1 MTNKKL
7 KLAAMSVALTACVA
21 AQPMAAHAVE
31 GPDPAEDNAA
41 PQAEPV
47 AESSTPAPVA
57 EEGEKQEKVGEQEE
71 FFPPPVNE
79 EAKSEE
85 QAPAFGPGTKT
96 DDIIIDYKP
105 AEKPEEPGESG
116 KDGET
121 DGSEGSGET
130 DETENPD
137 GTYVKGDVID
147 NSKKDEATG
156 KDGKIGEATKEE
168 TPDSSSSTTVVDPDA
183 EVKKG
188 DPVVGKDEDGNT
200 TITTPT
206 ETTGT
211 ETTTTTGTG
220 KADSSTTITDTKK
233 GEEINLDD
241 ELGKDVRP
249 DWKTDKDAKLGD
261 YTVDKVEPAKD
272 GNSKTLTLKKTS
284 PTEEKEMAA
293 EDIAKLLDVPEGGV
307 EKKEELDEEG
317 NPKTTYTLKKEEIST
332 DENGNTVTRVTYY
345 KITGNTVETTTETT
359 LVLKVEK
366 GTVDVNN
373 EDLTT
378 EIELPSIT
386 AKNTDETKTDVIEI
400 SSEKL
405 GEMLQDEYYNNV
417 TGEYVYTENVD
428 GKEYTYKVKKMEDSK
443 PLTNAQLA
451 ERLGEGFTGDDNGV
465 YYKGEKLT
473 FDQMEAVRKTL
484 SYTVEVTEVTKTP
497 GQVEGGQES
506 IESAKET
513 AKLEA
518 IKAALT
524 DAARNAGINVETD
537 DFKNQLNTIDPTGK
551 GQLNLSYTD
560 ADGNV
565 HTVTLRYNGATVS
578 APQPGTPD
586 SSKDTETRKDVTDN
600 VITGTAYVT
609 GSNTWTESGSLN
621 GTYVKP
627 GSGELPSL
635 DGWTIASKDP
645 EKGTTTYKKEDTVT
659 SPDGTSTKITRTCT
673 ITESSASLSDT
684 EKEEIAWAEL
694 LNQHPEYKNKDELKA
709 AGYNI
714 NISSMDFS
722 GIKCVEW
729 TIDELSESTKTDA
742 KDLNDKL
749 VIPGGKNW
757 SIDEKA
763 RTITVDGKTYDKVT
777 KTNDGYTCTVE
788 DKNGVKTTYT
798 FTKQAGAPLTPEEIQ
813 TALAGQ
819 YSVSADSI
827 RLNADGKTATF
838 TKGNETITVD
848 YSTLSETLTVRK
860 DVHTSSS
867 VTDIIKDNK
876 DLEKAYDELWKQ
888 IQEIQSKLLPGE
900 ELWIGN
906 LEVTDKTEKTDIIKY
921 FTTAISPEN
930 MSKDELIKA
939 LQEQER
945 IAKNSTYVANKGS
958 DYEETKKNYYSG
970 EKTDEFKSFSKAPDG
985 SKIEVYWKLT
995 WWGGYYYYTDAN
1007 GQEVRVHSN
1016 TVHYEEQRDDIGH
1029 LDLASGSKLD
1039 LLPDKDDKV
1048 DQTDCVLVSKN
1059 LKLEW
1064 NYDAGNL
1071 VNGKGN
1077 QLVGLDSKISWDDE
1091 GGEGNGHYEYDRGT
1105 PNNCPDKSA
1114 YYKLTGT
1121 VAYDPIKENGS
1132 IKLYQGQRGDYWT
1145 PGISAEDQAINAYLK
1160 ATGSSK
1166 TAASLTKKERDA
1178 IVGTY
1183 VVQIGTTGTN
1193 STGESGYQVYLKSS
1207 ELTAYGYMTRDANT
1221 CINSTYKRQDG
1232 TWGYVGGYDLMIS
1245 KLTQVSEGKVVG
1257 QTESTIKTITAPLS
1271 IRSSQD
1277 FANRLLELNKQT
1289 TTHKTSESATAYG
1302 ENTSGG
1308 FDGAYTQNKSETV
1321 TGSGTGKGHYT
1332 TFTEVLK
1339 KLFTGSGSKEHDEG
1353 KVSYTYRT
1361 TDKVD
1366 TTPVSKETVTTTD
1379 AHVDYNYTSIE
1390 TRTVTVNGEETVIV
1404 PPVTPPVD
1412 PDTPDGPV
1420 EDETPDEVMTPE
1432 TPELPAVQDA
1442 APDEVVLPAEPEL
1455 PAVQDATALPQ
1466 TGVNWMAALGMA
1478 FSGMLLTIAGAFASL
1493 KYKEKH

>member
-31 GPDPAEDNAA
+31 GPDSVEDNAA
-41 PQAEPV
+41 PQAEP
-47 AESSTPAPVA
+47 APVEGKTA
-57 EEGEKQEKVGEQEE
+57 EGEVEGEEEKQEE
-71 FFPPPVNE
+71 FVPPVND
-79 EAKSEE
+79 EAKKDD

-105 AEKPEEPGESG
+105 AEKPDE
-116 KDGET
+116 
-121 DGSEGSGET
+121 SGET

-156 KDGKIGEATKEE
+156 EDGKIGKATKEE

-211 ETTTTTGTG
+211 QTTTTTGTG
-220 KADSSTTITDTKK
+220 EAKSETTITDTKK

-249 DWKTDKDAKLGD
+249 DWKTDKDAKLGG

-284 PTEEKEMAA
+284 EPETKEMSA
-293 EDIAKLLDVPEGGV
+293 EDVAKLLDVPEDGV
-307 EKKEELDEEG
+307 EKKTDDEG
-317 NPKTTYTLKKEEIST
+317 KTTYILKKEETST

-428 GKEYTYKVKKMEDSK
+428 GKEYTYKVKKTEDSK
-443 PLTNAQLA
+443 PLTPAQLA
-451 ERLGEGFTGDDNGV
+451 ERLGEGFTADDNGV
-465 YYKGEKLT
+465 YYKGEKLN
-473 FDQMEAVRKTL
+473 FDQMKAVRKTL

-513 AKLEA
+513 AKLNA

-565 HTVTLRYNGATVS
+565 HTVTLRYDGATVS

-586 SSKDTETRKDVTDN
+586 SSKGTETRKDVTDN
-600 VITGTAYVT
+600 VITGTAYVN

-659 SPDGTSTKITRTCT
+659 SPDGTITKITRTCT

-684 EKEEIAWAEL
+684 EKEEIAWNEL
-694 LNQHPEYKNKDELKA
+694 QNKTGKDKA
-709 AGYNI
+709 TLIQEGYSI
-714 NISSMDFS
+714 DIGSMDFS
-722 GIKCVEW
+722 GIKRVEW

-813 TALAGQ
+813 TALAVQ

-876 DLEKAYDELWKQ
+876 DLEKAYDDLWKQ

-985 SKIEVYWKLT
+985 SKIEVYWKST

-1077 QLVGLDSKISWDDE
+1077 QPVGLDSKISWDDE
-1091 GGEGNGHYEYDRGT
+1091 GGKGDGHYEYDRGN

-1121 VAYDPIKENGS
+1121 VAYDPIKENGN
-1132 IKLYQGQRGDYWT
+1132 IKLYQGGFDDYWYWV
-1145 PGISAEDQAINAYLK
+1145 SAEDQAINAYLK
-1160 ATGSSK
+1160 ATGSNK

-1183 VVQIGTTGTN
+1183 VVKIGTTGTN
-1193 STGESGYQVYLKSS
+1193 STGESGYQVYLKTS

-1289 TTHKTSESATAYG
+1289 TTHKTSERATAYG

-1339 KLFTGSGSKEHDEG
+1339 KLFSGKGETSYDTGSI
-1353 KVSYTYRT
+1353 SYSYRT
-1361 TDKVD
+1361 TEKVG
-1366 TTPVSKETVTTTD
+1366 TTALSKETVTTTD

-1390 TRTVTVNGEETVIV
+1390 TRTVTVDGEETVIV

-1420 EDETPDEVMTPE
+1420 EDETPDEVVTPE
-1432 TPELPAVQDA
+1432 TPELPPVQDA
-1442 APDEVVLPAEPEL
+1442 TPDDAAPETPVLPSDAVL
-1455 PAVQDATALPQ
+1455 PAVQDALPQ

-1478 FSGMLLTIAGAFASL
+1478 FSGMLLMVVGAFTSL

>member
-31 GPDPAEDNAA
+31 GPDSVEDNAA

-47 AESSTPAPVA
+47 AESPTPAPVA
-57 EEGEKQEKVGEQEE
+57 EEGEKQEEAGEQEE
-71 FFPPPVNE
+71 FVPPVND
-79 EAKSEE
+79 EAKKDD

-96 DDIIIDYKP
+96 DDITIDYKP
-105 AEKPEEPGESG
+105 AEKPEEP
-116 KDGET
+116 
-121 DGSEGSGET
+121 GET

-249 DWKTDKDAKLGD
+249 DWKTDKDAKLGG

-284 PTEEKEMAA
+284 EPETKKMSA
-293 EDIAKLLDVPEGGV
+293 EDVAKLLDVPEGGV
-307 EKKEELDEEG
+307 EKKTDDEG
-317 NPKTTYTLKKEEIST
+317 NTTYTLKKEETST
-332 DENGNTVTRVTYY
+332 DENGNTVTRTTYY
-345 KITGNTVETTTETT
+345 EITGNSVKTRTETT

-366 GTVDVNN
+366 GTVDVDDK
-373 EDLTT
+373 DLTT
-378 EIELPSIT
+378 EIKLPSIT
-386 AKNTDETKTDVIEI
+386 AKNTNETKTDVIEI

-405 GEMLQDEYYNNV
+405 GEMLKDEYYNND
-417 TGEYVYTENVD
+417 TGEYVYTETDAN
-428 GKEYTYKVKKMEDSK
+428 GKEYTYKVKKTEDTK
-443 PLTNAQLA
+443 QLTNEQLA
-451 ERLGEGFTGDDNGV
+451 NRLGEGFTADANGV
-465 YYKGEKLT
+465 YYNGEKLT
-473 FDQMEAVRKTL
+473 FDQMDAVRKTL

-506 IESAKET
+506 IESAAET
-513 AKLEA
+513 AKLAA

-524 DAARNAGINVETD
+524 DAAQNAGINVETD
-537 DFKNQLNTIDPTGK
+537 DFKNQLNTINPTGK

-565 HTVTLRYNGATVS
+565 HTVTLRYDGATVS
-578 APQPGTPD
+578 APQPGSSDP
-586 SSKDTETRKDVTDN
+586 SKDTETRKDVTDN
-600 VITGTAYVT
+600 VITGTAYVN

-627 GSGELPSL
+627 DSGELPSL
-635 DGWTIASKDP
+635 DGWTVDTNDP
-645 EKGTTTYKKEDTVT
+645 EKGTTIYKKEDTVT
-659 SPDGTSTKITRTCT
+659 SPDGTITKITRTCT

-722 GIKCVEW
+722 GIKRVKW

-763 RTITVDGKTYDKVT
+763 GTITVDGKTYDKVT

-867 VTDIIKDNK
+867 VTDIIKDDK

-888 IQEIQSKLLPGE
+888 IQEIQSKLQPGE

-945 IAKNSTYVANKGS
+945 IAKNSTYVANAGS
-958 DYEETKKNYYSG
+958 KYEETKKNYYSG
-970 EKTDEFKSFSKAPDG
+970 ETESKYYYQPWGG
-985 SKIEVYWKLT
+985 SKIEVTPAGQPGW
-995 WWGGYYYYTDAN
+995 YYYTNDKGEKEYVPWWDVERQDTRN
-1007 GQEVRVHSN
+1007 
-1016 TVHYEEQRDDIGH
+1016 DIGH

-1039 LLPDKDDKV
+1039 LLPDKDGKV
-1048 DQTDCVLVSKN
+1048 DQTDCVLVSKD

-1077 QLVGLDSKISWDDE
+1077 QTVGLDSKISWDDE
-1091 GGEGNGHYEYDRGT
+1091 GGKGNGHYEYDRGT

-1121 VAYDPIKENGS
+1121 VAYDPIKDKDGS

-1160 ATGSSK
+1160 ATGSNK

-1183 VVQIGTTGTN
+1183 VVKIGTTGTN
-1193 STGESGYQVYLKSS
+1193 STGESGYQVYLKTS

-1277 FANRLLELNKQT
+1277 FANRLLELNQQT
-1289 TTHKTSESATAYG
+1289 TTHKTSERATAYG

-1308 FDGAYTQNKSETV
+1308 FDGAYTQDKSETV

-1339 KLFTGSGSKEHDEG
+1339 KLFSGKGETSYDTGS
-1353 KVSYTYRT
+1353 VSYSYRT
-1361 TDKVD
+1361 TDKVN

-1420 EDETPDEVMTPE
+1420 EDETPDEVVTPE
-1432 TPELPAVQDA
+1432 TPELPLVQDA
-1442 APDEVVLPAEPEL
+1442 TPDEVVLPAEPEL

>member
-1 MTNKKL
+1 M
-7 KLAAMSVALTACVA
+7 
-21 AQPMAAHAVE
+21 
-31 GPDPAEDNAA
+31 
-41 PQAEPV
+41 
-47 AESSTPAPVA
+47 
-57 EEGEKQEKVGEQEE
+57 
-71 FFPPPVNE
+71 NE

-96 DDIIIDYKP
+96 DDITIDYKP
-105 AEKPEEPGESG
+105 AEKPEQPGESG

-156 KDGKIGEATKEE
+156 EDGKIGEATKEE

-233 GEEINLDD
+233 GEEIDLDD

-249 DWKTDKDAKLGD
+249 DWKTDKDAKLGG

-284 PTEEKEMAA
+284 EPETKEMSA
-293 EDIAKLLDVPEGGV
+293 EDVAKLLDVPEDGV
-307 EKKEELDEEG
+307 EKKTDDEG
-317 NPKTTYTLKKEEIST
+317 KTTYILKKEETST

-359 LVLKVEK
+359 LKLKVEK
-366 GTVDVNN
+366 GTVDVD
-373 EDLTT
+373 EKDLTT

-405 GEMLQDEYYNNV
+405 GEMLKDEYYNND
-417 TGEYVYTENVD
+417 TGEYVYTETDAN
-428 GKEYTYKVKKMEDSK
+428 GKEYTYKVKKTEDTK
-443 PLTNAQLA
+443 PLTNKQLA
-451 ERLGEGFTGDDNGV
+451 DRLGEGFTGDDNGV
-465 YYKGEKLT
+465 YYKGEKLNL
-473 FDQMEAVRKTL
+473 DQMEAVRKTL

-506 IESAKET
+506 IKSAEET

-524 DAARNAGINVETD
+524 DAAKKTGINVDSE

-565 HTVTLRYNGATVS
+565 HTVTLRYDGATVS
-578 APQPGTPD
+578 APQPGSSDP
-586 SSKDTETRKDVTDN
+586 SKDTETRKDVTDN

-627 GSGELPSL
+627 GSGELPSF

-645 EKGTTTYKKEDTVT
+645 EKGTTTYKKEETVT

-722 GIKCVEW
+722 GIKRVEW
-729 TIDELSESTKTDA
+729 TIDTLSESTKTDT

-757 SIDEKA
+757 SIDENA
-763 RTITVDGKTYDKVT
+763 GTITVDGNIYRNVT
-777 KTNDGYTCTVE
+777 KTDDGYTCTVE

-900 ELWIGN
+900 ELWIG
-906 LEVTDKTEKTDIIKY
+906 KTKIDSTTKKEDIIKY
-921 FTTAISPEN
+921 FTKAISPEN

-985 SKIEVYWKLT
+985 SKIEVYWKST
-995 WWGGYYYYTDAN
+995 WLWYGYYYYTDAN
-1007 GQEVRVHSN
+1007 GQEVRVDNN
-1016 TVHYEEQRDDIGH
+1016 TVHSEEQRDDIGH

-1039 LLPDKDDKV
+1039 LLPDEDGKV

-1077 QLVGLDSKISWDDE
+1077 QPVGLDSKISWDDE
-1091 GGEGNGHYEYDRGT
+1091 GGKGDGHYEYDRGNS
-1105 PNNCPDKSA
+1105 NNCPDKSA

-1145 PGISAEDQAINAYLK
+1145 PGISAEDEAINAYLK
-1160 ATGSSK
+1160 ATGSNK

-1245 KLTQVSEGKVVG
+1245 ELTQVSEGKVVG

-1277 FANRLLELNKQT
+1277 FAKRLLELNKQT
-1289 TTHKTSESATAYG
+1289 TTTHKTGEGATAYG
-1302 ENTSGG
+1302 ENTSGD
-1308 FDGAYTQNKSETV
+1308 FDGTYTQKKSETV
-1321 TGSGTGKGHYT
+1321 EGSGTGKGHYT

-1339 KLFTGSGSKEHDEG
+1339 KIFSGSGSKEHDEG
-1353 KVSYTYRT
+1353 SVSYTHRT
-1361 TDKVD
+1361 TDKVN

-1379 AHVDYNYTSIE
+1379 AHVGYNYTSIE

-1404 PPVTPPVD
+1404 PPVTPPE
-1412 PDTPDGPV
+1412 TPV
-1420 EDETPDEVMTPE
+1420 EDETPDEVVTPE
-1432 TPELPAVQDA
+1432 TPKLPPVQDATPDAPVLPSDAVLPAVQD
-1442 APDEVVLPAEPEL
+1442 
-1455 PAVQDATALPQ
+1455 ALPQ

>member
-1 MTNKKL
+1 M
-7 KLAAMSVALTACVA
+7 
-21 AQPMAAHAVE
+21 
-31 GPDPAEDNAA
+31 
-41 PQAEPV
+41 
-47 AESSTPAPVA
+47 
-57 EEGEKQEKVGEQEE
+57 
-71 FFPPPVNE
+71 NE

-96 DDIIIDYKP
+96 DDITIDYKP
-105 AEKPEEPGESG
+105 AEKPEQPGKSG
-116 KDGET
+116 EDGEA

-156 KDGKIGEATKEE
+156 KDGKIGTATKEE

-233 GEEINLDD
+233 GEEIDLDD

-249 DWKTDKDAKLGD
+249 DWKTDKDAKLGG

-284 PTEEKEMAA
+284 EPETKEMSA
-293 EDIAKLLDVPEGGV
+293 EDVAKLLDVPEDGV
-307 EKKEELDEEG
+307 EKKTDDEG
-317 NPKTTYTLKKEEIST
+317 NTTYILKKEETST

-359 LVLKVEK
+359 LKLKVEK
-366 GTVDVNN
+366 GTVDVD
-373 EDLTT
+373 EKDLTT

-405 GEMLQDEYYNNV
+405 GEMLKDEYYNND
-417 TGEYVYTENVD
+417 TGEYVYTETDAN
-428 GKEYTYKVKKMEDSK
+428 GKEYTYKVKKTEDTK
-443 PLTNAQLA
+443 PLTNKQLA
-451 ERLGEGFTGDDNGV
+451 DRLGEGFTGDDNGV
-465 YYKGEKLT
+465 YYKGEKLNL
-473 FDQMEAVRKTL
+473 DQMEAVRKTL

-506 IESAKET
+506 IKSAEET

-524 DAARNAGINVETD
+524 DAAKKTGINVDSE

-565 HTVTLRYNGATVS
+565 HTVTLRYDGATVS
-578 APQPGTPD
+578 APQPGSSDP
-586 SSKDTETRKDVTDN
+586 SKDTETRKDVTDN
-600 VITGTAYVT
+600 VITGTAYVN

-635 DGWTIASKDP
+635 EGWTFDGIDT
-645 EKGTTTYKKEDTVT
+645 EKGTTTYKKEETVT

-684 EKEEIAWAEL
+684 EKEEIAWKEL
-694 LNQHPEYKNKDELKA
+694 QNKTGKDKA
-709 AGYNI
+709 TLLQEGYSI
-714 NISSMDFS
+714 DIGSMDFS
-722 GIKCVEW
+722 GIKRVEW
-729 TIDELSESTKTDA
+729 TIGTLSESTKTDT

-757 SIDEKA
+757 SIDENA
-763 RTITVDGKTYDKVT
+763 GTITVDGNIYRNVT
-777 KTNDGYTCTVE
+777 KTDDGYTCTVE

-798 FTKQAGAPLTPEEIQ
+798 FTKKAGAPLTPEEIQ

-838 TKGNETITVD
+838 TKGDETITVD

-867 VTDIIKDNK
+867 VTGIIKDDK

-888 IQEIQSKLLPGE
+888 IQEIQSKLQPGE
-900 ELWIGN
+900 ELRIG
-906 LEVTDKTEKTDIIKY
+906 ETKIDSTTQKEDIIKY
-921 FTTAISPEN
+921 FTKAISPEN

-945 IAKNSTYVANKGS
+945 IAKSSTYVANKGS

-970 EKTDEFKSFSKAPDG
+970 EKTDEFKYFSKAPDG
-985 SKIEVYWKLT
+985 SKIEVYWKST
-995 WWGGYYYYTDAN
+995 WWGGYYYYTDAT

-1039 LLPDKDDKV
+1039 LLPDKDGKV
-1048 DQTDCVLVSKN
+1048 DQTDCVLVSKD

-1077 QLVGLDSKISWDDE
+1077 QTVGLDSKISWDDE
-1091 GGEGNGHYEYDRGT
+1091 GGEGDGHYEYDRGNR
-1105 PNNCPDKSA
+1105 NNNPDKSA

-1132 IKLYQGQRGDYWT
+1132 IKLYQGGYDGWHWV
-1145 PGISAEDQAINAYLK
+1145 SAEDQAINAYLK
-1160 ATGSSK
+1160 ETGSNK

-1183 VVQIGTTGTN
+1183 VVKIGTTGTN

-1207 ELTAYGYMTRDANT
+1207 ELTAYGYMSRDANT

-1245 KLTQVSEGKVVG
+1245 ELTQVREGKVVG

-1289 TTHKTSESATAYG
+1289 TTTHKTGEGATAYG
-1302 ENTSGG
+1302 ENTSGD
-1308 FDGAYTQNKSETV
+1308 FDGTYTQKKSETV
-1321 TGSGTGKGHYT
+1321 EGSGTGKGHYT

-1353 KVSYTYRT
+1353 KVSYTHRT
-1361 TDKVD
+1361 TDKVN

-1390 TRTVTVNGEETVIV
+1390 TRKVTVNGEETVIV

-1420 EDETPDEVMTPE
+1420 EDETPDEVVTPE
-1432 TPELPAVQDA
+1432 TPELPPVQDA
-1442 APDEVVLPAEPEL
+1442 TPDAPVLPSDAVL
-1455 PAVQDATALPQ
+1455 PAVQDALPQ

>member
-57 EEGEKQEKVGEQEE
+57 EEGEKQEEAGEQEE
-71 FFPPPVNE
+71 FVPPVND
-79 EAKSEE
+79 EAKKDD

-105 AEKPEEPGESG
+105 AEKPEEPGKSG
-116 KDGET
+116 EDGEV

-188 DPVVGKDEDGNT
+188 ESVVGKDEDGNT

-211 ETTTTTGTG
+211 QTTTTTGIG

-249 DWKTDKDAKLGD
+249 DWSTDEKAKLGD
-261 YTVDKVEPAKD
+261 YTVKEVEPSED
-272 GNSKTLTLKKTS
+272 GNSKTLTLTKTDDS
-284 PTEEKEMAA
+284 APEKEMSA
-293 EDIAKLLDVPEGGV
+293 EDIAKLLDVPEDGV
-307 EKKEELDEEG
+307 EKKTDDEG
-317 NPKTTYTLKKEEIST
+317 NTTYILKKEETST
-332 DENGNTVTRVTYY
+332 DENGNTVTRTTYY
-345 KITGNTVETTTETT
+345 EITGNSVKTRTETT

-428 GKEYTYKVKKMEDSK
+428 GKEYTYKVKKTEDSK

-451 ERLGEGFTGDDNGV
+451 DRLGEGFTGDDNGV

-473 FDQMEAVRKTL
+473 FDQKEAVRKTL

-506 IESAKET
+506 IKSAEET

-524 DAARNAGINVETD
+524 DAAKKTGIDVDSEN
-537 DFKNQLNTIDPTGK
+537 FKNQLNTIDPTGK

-565 HTVTLRYNGATVS
+565 HTVTLRYDGATVS

-586 SSKDTETRKDVTDN
+586 SSKGTETRKDVTDN
-600 VITGTAYVT
+600 VITGTAYVN

-627 GSGELPSL
+627 DSGELPSL
-635 DGWTIASKDP
+635 DGWTVDSKDP
-645 EKGTTTYKKEDTVT
+645 EKGTTIYKKEDTVT
-659 SPDGTSTKITRTCT
+659 LSDGTITKITRTCT
-673 ITESSASLSDT
+673 ITESSAPLTDT
-684 EKEEIAWAEL
+684 EKEEIAWNEL
-694 LNQHPEYKNKDELKA
+694 QNKTGKDKA
-709 AGYNI
+709 TLIQEGYSI
-714 NISSMDFS
+714 DIGSMDFS
-722 GIKCVEW
+722 GIKRVEW

-763 RTITVDGKTYDKVT
+763 RTITVDGKIYDKVT

-945 IAKNSTYVANKGS
+945 IAKSSTYVANKGS

-985 SKIEVYWKLT
+985 SKIEVYWKST

-1039 LLPDKDDKV
+1039 LLPDKDGNV

-1077 QLVGLDSKISWDDE
+1077 QPVGLDSKISWDDE
-1091 GGEGNGHYEYDRGT
+1091 GGEGDGHYEYDRGN

-1121 VAYDPIKENGS
+1121 VAYDPIKENGN
-1132 IKLYQGQRGDYWT
+1132 IKLYQGGFDDYWYWV
-1145 PGISAEDQAINAYLK
+1145 SAEDQAINAYLE

-1166 TAASLTKKERDA
+1166 TAANLSKKERDA

-1183 VVQIGTTGTN
+1183 VVKIGTTGTN
-1193 STGESGYQVYLKSS
+1193 STGESGYQVYLKTS

-1289 TTHKTSESATAYG
+1289 TTHKTSERATAYG

-1339 KLFTGSGSKEHDEG
+1339 KLFSGKGETSYDTGSI
-1353 KVSYTYRT
+1353 SYSYRT
-1361 TDKVD
+1361 TEKVG
-1366 TTPVSKETVTTTD
+1366 TTALSKETVTTTD

-1390 TRTVTVNGEETVIV
+1390 TRTVTVDGEETVIV
-1404 PPVTPPVD
+1404 PPVTPPE
-1412 PDTPDGPV
+1412 TPV
-1420 EDETPDEVMTPE
+1420 EDETPDEVVTPE
-1432 TPELPAVQDA
+1432 TPELPPVQDA
-1442 APDEVVLPAEPEL
+1442 TLDDAAPETPVLPSDAVL

>member
-31 GPDPAEDNAA
+31 GPDSVEDNAA
-41 PQAEPV
+41 PQAEP
-47 AESSTPAPVA
+47 APVEGKTA
-57 EEGEKQEKVGEQEE
+57 EGEVEGEEEKQEE
-71 FFPPPVNE
+71 FVPPEND
-79 EAKSEE
+79 EAKKDD

-105 AEKPEEPGESG
+105 AEKPEEP
-116 KDGET
+116 
-121 DGSEGSGET
+121 GET

-211 ETTTTTGTG
+211 QTTTTTGTG
-220 KADSSTTITDTKK
+220 EAKSETTITDTKK

-249 DWKTDKDAKLGD
+249 DWKTDKDAKLGG

-284 PTEEKEMAA
+284 EPETKEMSA
-293 EDIAKLLDVPEGGV
+293 EDVAKLLDVPEDGV
-307 EKKEELDEEG
+307 EKKTDDEG
-317 NPKTTYTLKKEEIST
+317 KTTYILKKEETST

-428 GKEYTYKVKKMEDSK
+428 GKEYTYKVKKTEDSK

-465 YYKGEKLT
+465 YYKGEKLN

-497 GQVEGGQES
+497 GQVEGGPES
-506 IESAKET
+506 IKSAEET

-600 VITGTAYVT
+600 VITGTAYVN

-627 GSGELPSL
+627 DSGELPSL
-635 DGWTIASKDP
+635 DGWTVDTNDP
-645 EKGTTTYKKEDTVT
+645 EKGTTIYKKEDTVT
-659 SPDGTSTKITRTCT
+659 SPDGTITKITRTCT

-694 LNQHPEYKNKDELKA
+694 LKQHPEYKNKDELKA

-722 GIKCVEW
+722 GIKRVEW

-819 YSVSADSI
+819 YSVPADSI

-888 IQEIQSKLLPGE
+888 IQEIQSKLQPGE

-945 IAKNSTYVANKGS
+945 IAKSSTYVANKGS

-985 SKIEVYWKLT
+985 SKIEVYWKWT
-995 WWGGYYYYTDAN
+995 RWGGYYYYTDAN

-1039 LLPDKDDKV
+1039 LLPDKDGNV

-1077 QLVGLDSKISWDDE
+1077 QPVGLDSKISWDDE
-1091 GGEGNGHYEYDRGT
+1091 GGEGDGHYEYDRGN

-1132 IKLYQGQRGDYWT
+1132 IKLYQGGYDDWHWV
-1145 PGISAEDQAINAYLK
+1145 SAEDQAINAYLK

-1183 VVQIGTTGTN
+1183 VVKIGTTDTN
-1193 STGESGYQVYLKSS
+1193 STGESGYQVYLKTS

-1289 TTHKTSESATAYG
+1289 TTHKTSESATASG

-1308 FDGAYTQNKSETV
+1308 FNGAYTQDKSETV

-1361 TDKVD
+1361 TDKVN

-1390 TRTVTVNGEETVIV
+1390 TRTVTVDGEETVIV
-1404 PPVTPPVD
+1404 PPVTPPE
-1412 PDTPDGPV
+1412 TPV
-1420 EDETPDEVMTPE
+1420 EDETPDEVVTPE
-1432 TPELPAVQDA
+1432 TPELPPVQDA
-1442 APDEVVLPAEPEL
+1442 TPDDAAPETPVLPSDAVL
-1455 PAVQDATALPQ
+1455 PAVQDALPQ

-1478 FSGMLLTIAGAFASL
+1478 FSGMLLMVVGAFTSL

>member
-31 GPDPAEDNAA
+31 GPDSVEDNAA

-71 FFPPPVNE
+71 FTPPVNE
-79 EAKSEE
+79 EAKKDD

-105 AEKPEEPGESG
+105 AEKPEEPGKSG
-116 KDGET
+116 EDGEA

-249 DWKTDKDAKLGD
+249 DWKTDKDAKLGG

-293 EDIAKLLDVPEGGV
+293 EDIAKLLDVPKDGV
-307 EKKEELDEEG
+307 EKKTDDEG
-317 NPKTTYTLKKEEIST
+317 NTTYTLKKEETST
-332 DENGNTVTRVTYY
+332 DENGNTVTRTTYY
-345 KITGNTVETTTETT
+345 EITGTSVKTRTETT
-359 LVLKVEK
+359 LKLKVEK
-366 GTVDVNN
+366 GTVDVDDK
-373 EDLTT
+373 DLTT
-378 EIELPSIT
+378 KVELPSIT

-405 GEMLQDEYYNNV
+405 GEMLKDEYYNNV

-428 GKEYTYKVKKMEDSK
+428 GKEYTYKVKKTENTK
-443 PLTNAQLA
+443 PLTHAQLA
-451 ERLGEGFTGDDNGV
+451 DRLGEGFTGDDNGV
-465 YYKGEKLT
+465 YYKGEKLNL
-473 FDQMEAVRKTL
+473 DQMEAVRKTL

-506 IESAKET
+506 IKSAEET

-524 DAARNAGINVETD
+524 DAAKKTGINVDSE

-565 HTVTLRYNGATVS
+565 HTVTLRYDGATVS
-578 APQPGTPD
+578 APQPGSSDP
-586 SSKDTETRKDVTDN
+586 SKDTETRKDVTDN

-645 EKGTTTYKKEDTVT
+645 EKGTTTYKKEETVT

-673 ITESSASLSDT
+673 ITESSASLSDA
-684 EKEEIAWAEL
+684 EKEEIAWKEL
-694 LNQHPEYKNKDELKA
+694 QNKTGKDKA
-709 AGYNI
+709 TLLQEGYSI
-714 NISSMDFS
+714 DIGSMDFS
-722 GIKCVEW
+722 GIKRVEW
-729 TIDELSESTKTDA
+729 TIDTLSESTKTDT

-757 SIDEKA
+757 SIDENA
-763 RTITVDGKTYDKVT
+763 GTITVDGNIYRNVT
-777 KTNDGYTCTVE
+777 KTDDGYTCTVE

-838 TKGNETITVD
+838 TKGDETITVD

-985 SKIEVYWKLT
+985 SKIEVYWKST

-1077 QLVGLDSKISWDDE
+1077 QPVGLDSKISWDDE
-1091 GGEGNGHYEYDRGT
+1091 GGEGDGHYEYDRGT

-1132 IKLYQGQRGDYWT
+1132 IKLYQGGYDDWHWV
-1145 PGISAEDQAINAYLK
+1145 SAEDQAINAYLK

-1183 VVQIGTTGTN
+1183 VVKIGTTGTN
-1193 STGESGYQVYLKSS
+1193 STGESGYQVYLKTS

-1308 FDGAYTQNKSETV
+1308 FNGAYTQDKSETV

-1361 TDKVD
+1361 TDKVN

-1390 TRTVTVNGEETVIV
+1390 TRKVTVSGEETVIV

-1420 EDETPDEVMTPE
+1420 EDETPDEVVTPE
-1432 TPELPAVQDA
+1432 TPELPPVQDA
-1442 APDEVVLPAEPEL
+1442 TPDDAAPETPVLPSDAVL
-1455 PAVQDATALPQ
+1455 PAVQDALPQ

>member
-31 GPDPAEDNAA
+31 GPDSVEDNAA
-41 PQAEPV
+41 PQAEP
-47 AESSTPAPVA
+47 APVEGKTA
-57 EEGEKQEKVGEQEE
+57 EGEVEGEEEKQEE
-71 FFPPPVNE
+71 FVPPVND
-79 EAKSEE
+79 EAKKDD

-105 AEKPEEPGESG
+105 AEKPEEPGKSG
-116 KDGET
+116 EDGET
-121 DGSEGSGET
+121 DSSEGSGET

-188 DPVVGKDEDGNT
+188 DPVVGKDEDGNP

-211 ETTTTTGTG
+211 QTTTTTGTG
-220 KADSSTTITDTKK
+220 KADSSTTIITDTKK
-233 GEEINLDD
+233 GEEIDLNK
-241 ELGKDVRP
+241 ELKNKDGKVKKPTWETKAED
-249 DWKTDKDAKLGD
+249 KLGD
-261 YTVDKVEPAKD
+261 YTVKEVKATEGDP
-272 GNSKTLTLKKTS
+272 NSKTLTLKKTS
-284 PTEEKEMAA
+284 DPETKEMSA
-293 EDIAKLLDVPEGGV
+293 EDVAKLLDVPKDGV
-307 EKKEELDEEG
+307 EKKTDDEG
-317 NPKTTYTLKKEEIST
+317 KTTYILKKEETST

-345 KITGNTVETTTETT
+345 KITDNTVETTTETT

-366 GTVDVNN
+366 GTVDVDN

-378 EIELPSIT
+378 EIKLPSIT

-405 GEMLQDEYYNNV
+405 GEMLKDEYYNND
-417 TGEYVYTENVD
+417 TGEYVYTETDAN
-428 GKEYTYKVKKMEDSK
+428 GKEYTYKVKKTEDTNS
-443 PLTNAQLA
+443 LTNEQLA
-451 ERLGEGFTGDDNGV
+451 DRLGEGFTGDDNGV

-473 FDQMEAVRKTL
+473 FDQKEAVRKTL
-484 SYTVEVTEVTKTP
+484 SYTVEVTEITKTP

-506 IESAKET
+506 IKSAEET

-565 HTVTLRYNGATVS
+565 HTVTLRYDGATVS

-586 SSKDTETRKDVTDN
+586 SSKGTETRKDVTDN
-600 VITGTAYVT
+600 VITGTAYVN

-659 SPDGTSTKITRTCT
+659 SPDGTITKITRTCT

-684 EKEEIAWAEL
+684 EKEEIAWNEL
-694 LNQHPEYKNKDELKA
+694 QNKTGKDKA
-709 AGYNI
+709 TLIQEGYSI
-714 NISSMDFS
+714 DIGSMDFS
-722 GIKCVEW
+722 GIKRVEW

-819 YSVSADSI
+819 YSVPADSI

-838 TKGNETITVD
+838 TKGDETITVD

-888 IQEIQSKLLPGE
+888 IQEIQSKLQPGE

-945 IAKNSTYVANKGS
+945 IAKSSTYVANKGS

-985 SKIEVYWKLT
+985 SKIEVYWKST

-1039 LLPDKDDKV
+1039 LLPDKDGNV

-1077 QLVGLDSKISWDDE
+1077 QPVVLDSKISWDDE
-1091 GGEGNGHYEYDRGT
+1091 GGEGDGHYEYDRGT

-1132 IKLYQGQRGDYWT
+1132 IKLYQGGYDDWHWV
-1145 PGISAEDQAINAYLK
+1145 SAEDQAINAYLK

-1166 TAASLTKKERDA
+1166 TAASLTKKERNA

-1183 VVQIGTTGTN
+1183 VVKIGTTDTN
-1193 STGESGYQVYLKSS
+1193 STGESGYQVYLKTS

-1308 FDGAYTQNKSETV
+1308 FNGAYTQDKSETV

-1339 KLFTGSGSKEHDEG
+1339 KLFSGKGETSYDTGSI
-1353 KVSYTYRT
+1353 SYSYRT
-1361 TDKVD
+1361 TDKVN

-1404 PPVTPPVD
+1404 PPVTPPE
-1412 PDTPDGPV
+1412 TPV
-1420 EDETPDEVMTPE
+1420 EDETPDEVVTPE
-1432 TPELPAVQDA
+1432 TPELPPVQDA
-1442 APDEVVLPAEPEL
+1442 TPDDAAPETPVL
-1455 PAVQDATALPQ
+1455 PAVQDALPQ

>member
-1 MTNKKL
+1 M
-7 KLAAMSVALTACVA
+7 
-21 AQPMAAHAVE
+21 
-31 GPDPAEDNAA
+31 
-41 PQAEPV
+41 
-47 AESSTPAPVA
+47 
-57 EEGEKQEKVGEQEE
+57 
-71 FFPPPVNE
+71 NE
-79 EAKSEE
+79 EAKKDD

-96 DDIIIDYKP
+96 EDITIDYKP
-105 AEKPEEPGESG
+105 AAKPEEPGE
-116 KDGET
+116 
-121 DGSEGSGET
+121 T
-130 DETENPD
+130 DEPETPGD
-137 GTYVKGDVID
+137 THLKGDVID

-249 DWKTDKDAKLGD
+249 DWKTDKDAKLGG
-261 YTVDKVEPAKD
+261 YTVDKVEPAED
-272 GNSKTLTLKKTS
+272 GNSKELTLKKTS

-307 EKKEELDEEG
+307 EKKTDDEG
-317 NPKTTYTLKKEEIST
+317 NTTYTLKKEETST

-345 KITGNTVETTTETT
+345 EITGNSVKTTTETT
-359 LVLKVEK
+359 LKLKVEK
-366 GTVDVNN
+366 GTETKKDQ
-373 EDLTT
+373 DLST
-378 EIELPSIT
+378 EAELPDSIT
-386 AKNTDETKTDVIEI
+386 VKNGKSELKVSKDILEKALDNGGTYTDTDKNITYTVTKKEE
-400 SSEKL
+400 SSTKL
-405 GEMLQDEYYNNV
+405 SNE
-417 TGEYVYTENVD
+417 
-428 GKEYTYKVKKMEDSK
+428 
-443 PLTNAQLA
+443 QLA
-451 ERLGEGFTGDDNGV
+451 KRLGDGFTYNAADDSIS
-465 YYKGEKLT
+465 YKGEKLT
-473 FDQMEAVRKTL
+473 ISQNDVYRKLL
-484 SYTVEVTEVTKTP
+484 SYDVTVTETIKNE
-497 GQVEGGQES
+497 GQVEGGQAS
-506 IESAKET
+506 IDKANND

-524 DAARNAGINVETD
+524 DAAKKTGINVDSE

-565 HTVTLRYNGATVS
+565 HTVTLCYDGATVS
-578 APQPGTPD
+578 APEPG
-586 SSKDTETRKDVTDN
+586 SSDPSKNTETREDIKDYTV
-600 VITGTAYVT
+600 TGTAYVT

-635 DGWTIASKDP
+635 EGWTFDGIDT
-645 EKGTTTYKKEDTVT
+645 EKGTTTYKKEETVT

-673 ITESSASLSDT
+673 IKESSASLTDA
-684 EKEEIAWAEL
+684 EKEEIAWKEL
-694 LNQHPEYKNKDELKA
+694 QNKSGKDKA
-709 AGYNI
+709 TLLQEGYSI
-714 NISSMDFS
+714 DIGSMDFS
-722 GIKCVEW
+722 GIKRVEW
-729 TIDELSESTKTDA
+729 TIDTLSESTKTDT

-757 SIDEKA
+757 SIDENA
-763 RTITVDGKTYDKVT
+763 GTITVDGNIYRNVT
-777 KTNDGYTCTVE
+777 KTDDGYTCTVE

-798 FTKQAGAPLTPEEIQ
+798 FTKKAGAPLTPEEIQ

-838 TKGNETITVD
+838 TKGDETITVD

-867 VTDIIKDNK
+867 VTGIIKDDK

-888 IQEIQSKLLPGE
+888 IQEIQSKLQPGE
-900 ELWIGN
+900 ELRIG
-906 LEVTDKTEKTDIIKY
+906 ETKIDSTTKKEDIIKY
-921 FTTAISPEN
+921 FTKAISPDN

-970 EKTDEFKSFSKAPDG
+970 EKTGEFKYFSKAPDG
-985 SKIEVYWKLT
+985 SKIEVYWKST
-995 WWGGYYYYTDAN
+995 WGWNGYYYYTDAN
-1007 GQEVRVHSN
+1007 GHEVRVDSN
-1016 TVHYEEQRDDIGH
+1016 TVHSEEQRDDIGH

-1039 LLPDKDDKV
+1039 LLPDEDGKV
-1048 DQTDCVLVSKN
+1048 NQTDCVLVSKN

-1064 NYDAGNL
+1064 NYDAGKL
-1071 VNGKGN
+1071 VNGKDN
-1077 QLVGLDSKISWDDE
+1077 QTVGLDSKISWDDE
-1091 GGEGNGHYEYDRGT
+1091 GGEGSGHYEYDRGNR
-1105 PNNCPDKSA
+1105 NNNPDKSA

-1121 VAYDPIKENGS
+1121 VAYDPIKDKDGS
-1132 IKLYQGQRGDYWT
+1132 IKLYQGQWGDYWN
-1145 PGISAEDQAINAYLK
+1145 PGISAEDEAINAYLK

-1166 TAASLTKKERDA
+1166 TYRDLTTKERNA

-1183 VVQIGTTGTN
+1183 VVKIGTTGTN

-1207 ELTAYGYMTRDANT
+1207 ELTAYGYMSRDANT

-1245 KLTQVSEGKVVG
+1245 ELTQVSEGKVVG

-1277 FANRLLELNKQT
+1277 FAKRLLELNKQT
-1289 TTHKTSESATAYG
+1289 TTTHKTGEGATAYG
-1302 ENTSGG
+1302 ENTSGD
-1308 FDGAYTQNKSETV
+1308 FDGTYTQKKSETV
-1321 TGSGTGKGHYT
+1321 EGSGTGKGHYT

-1339 KLFTGSGSKEHDEG
+1339 KIFSGSGSKEHDEG
-1353 KVSYTYRT
+1353 SVSYTHRT
-1361 TDKVD
+1361 TDKVN

-1404 PPVTPPVD
+1404 PPVTPPE
-1412 PDTPDGPV
+1412 TPV
-1420 EDETPDEVMTPE
+1420 EDETPDEVVTPE
-1432 TPELPAVQDA
+1432 TPELPPVQDA
-1442 APDEVVLPAEPEL
+1442 TPDAPVLPSDAVL
-1455 PAVQDATALPQ
+1455 PAVQDALPQ

>member
-31 GPDPAEDNAA
+31 GPDSVEDNAA

-47 AESSTPAPVA
+47 VENSTPAPVA
-57 EEGEKQEKVGEQEE
+57 EEGEKQEEAGEQEE
-71 FFPPPVNE
+71 FVPPEND
-79 EAKSEE
+79 EAKKDD

-105 AEKPEEPGESG
+105 AEKPEEPGKSG
-116 KDGET
+116 EDGEV

-249 DWKTDKDAKLGD
+249 DWKTDKDAKLGG

-284 PTEEKEMAA
+284 EPETKKMSA
-293 EDIAKLLDVPEGGV
+293 EDVAKLLDVPEGGV
-307 EKKEELDEEG
+307 EKKTDDEG
-317 NPKTTYTLKKEEIST
+317 NTTYTLKKEETST

-345 KITGNTVETTTETT
+345 EITGNSVKTTTETT
-359 LVLKVEK
+359 LKLKVEK
-366 GTVDVNN
+366 GTETKKDQ
-373 EDLTT
+373 DLST
-378 EIELPSIT
+378 EAELPDSIT
-386 AKNTDETKTDVIEI
+386 VKNGKSELKVSKDILEKALDNGGTYTDTDKNITYTVTKKEE
-400 SSEKL
+400 SSTKL
-405 GEMLQDEYYNNV
+405 SNE
-417 TGEYVYTENVD
+417 
-428 GKEYTYKVKKMEDSK
+428 
-443 PLTNAQLA
+443 QLA
-451 ERLGEGFTGDDNGV
+451 KRLGDGFTYNAADDSIS
-465 YYKGEKLT
+465 YKGEKLT
-473 FDQMEAVRKTL
+473 ISQNDVYRKLL
-484 SYTVEVTEVTKTP
+484 SYDVTVTETIKNE
-497 GQVEGGQES
+497 GQVEGGQAS
-506 IESAKET
+506 IDKANND

-524 DAARNAGINVETD
+524 DAAKKTGINVDSE

-565 HTVTLRYNGATVS
+565 HTVTLCYDGATVS
-578 APQPGTPD
+578 APEP
-586 SSKDTETRKDVTDN
+586 SSSDPSKNTETREDIKDYTV
-600 VITGTAYVT
+600 TGTAYVT

-635 DGWTIASKDP
+635 EGWTFDGIDT
-645 EKGTTTYKKEDTVT
+645 EKGTTTYKKEETVT
-659 SPDGTSTKITRTCT
+659 SPDGTSTKIIRTCT
-673 ITESSASLSDT
+673 ITESSASLSDA
-684 EKEEIAWAEL
+684 EKADIAWAEL
-694 LNQHPEYKNKDELKA
+694 LKQHPEYKNEDELKA

-714 NISSMDFS
+714 DIGSMDFS
-722 GIKCVEW
+722 GIKRVEW
-729 TIDELSESTKTDA
+729 TIGTLSESTKTDT

-763 RTITVDGKTYDKVT
+763 GTITVDGDIYRNVT

-838 TKGNETITVD
+838 TKGDETITVD

-888 IQEIQSKLLPGE
+888 IQEIRSKLPPDE

-906 LEVTDKTEKTDIIKY
+906 LEVTDKTKKTDIIKY

-985 SKIEVYWKLT
+985 SKIEVYWKWTL
-995 WWGGYYYYTDAN
+995 WGGYYYYTDAN

-1039 LLPDKDDKV
+1039 LLPDKDGNV

-1071 VNGKGN
+1071 VNGKDN
-1077 QLVGLDSKISWDDE
+1077 QPVGLDSKISWDDE
-1091 GGEGNGHYEYDRGT
+1091 GGKGDGHYEYDRGDS
-1105 PNNCPDKSA
+1105 NNNPDKSA

-1145 PGISAEDQAINAYLK
+1145 PGISAEDQAINAYLE
-1160 ATGSSK
+1160 ATGSNK
-1166 TAASLTKKERDA
+1166 TAKDLSPKERNA

-1183 VVQIGTTGTN
+1183 VVKIGTTGTN
-1193 STGESGYQVYLKSS
+1193 STGESGYQVYLKTS
-1207 ELTAYGYMTRDANT
+1207 ELTAYGYMSRDANT

-1308 FDGAYTQNKSETV
+1308 FDGAYTQDKSETV

-1420 EDETPDEVMTPE
+1420 EDETPDEVVTPE
-1432 TPELPAVQDA
+1432 TPELPPVQDA
-1442 APDEVVLPAEPEL
+1442 TPDDAAPETPVLPSDAVL
-1455 PAVQDATALPQ
+1455 PAVQDALPQ

>member
-31 GPDPAEDNAA
+31 GPDSVEDNAA

-71 FFPPPVNE
+71 FPPPVNE
-79 EAKSEE
+79 EAKKDD

-105 AEKPEEPGESG
+105 AEKPEEPGKSG
-116 KDGET
+116 EDGEA

-249 DWKTDKDAKLGD
+249 DWKTDKDAKLGG

-293 EDIAKLLDVPEGGV
+293 EDIAKLLDVPKDGV
-307 EKKEELDEEG
+307 EKKTDDEG
-317 NPKTTYTLKKEEIST
+317 NTTYTLKKEETST
-332 DENGNTVTRVTYY
+332 DENGNTVTRTTYY
-345 KITGNTVETTTETT
+345 EITGTSVKTRTETT
-359 LVLKVEK
+359 LKLKVEK
-366 GTVDVNN
+366 GTVDVDDK
-373 EDLTT
+373 DLTT
-378 EIELPSIT
+378 KVELPSIT

-405 GEMLQDEYYNNV
+405 GEMLKDEYYNND
-417 TGEYVYTENVD
+417 TGEYVYTETDAN
-428 GKEYTYKVKKMEDSK
+428 GKEYTYKVKKTEDTK
-443 PLTNAQLA
+443 PLTHAQLA
-451 ERLGEGFTGDDNGV
+451 DRLGEGFTGDDNGV
-465 YYKGEKLT
+465 YYKGEKLNL
-473 FDQMEAVRKTL
+473 DQMEAVRKTL

-497 GQVEGGQES
+497 DQVEGGQES
-506 IESAKET
+506 IKSAEET

-524 DAARNAGINVETD
+524 DAAKKTGINVDSE

-565 HTVTLRYNGATVS
+565 HTVTLRYDGATVS
-578 APQPGTPD
+578 APQPGSSDP
-586 SSKDTETRKDVTDN
+586 SKDTETRKDVTDN

-645 EKGTTTYKKEDTVT
+645 EKGTTTYKKEETVT

-673 ITESSASLSDT
+673 ITESSASLTDT
-684 EKEEIAWAEL
+684 EKEEIAWKEL
-694 LNQHPEYKNKDELKA
+694 QNKTGKDKA
-709 AGYNI
+709 TLLQEGYSI
-714 NISSMDFS
+714 DIGSMDFS
-722 GIKCVEW
+722 GIKRVEW
-729 TIDELSESTKTDA
+729 TIDTLSESTKTDT

-763 RTITVDGKTYDKVT
+763 RTITVDGKTYDNVT

-838 TKGNETITVD
+838 TKGDETITVD

-867 VTDIIKDNK
+867 VTGIIKDDK

-888 IQEIQSKLLPGE
+888 IQEIQSKLQPGE
-900 ELWIGN
+900 ELWIG
-906 LEVTDKTEKTDIIKY
+906 KTKIDSTTQKEDIIKY
-921 FTTAISPEN
+921 FTKAISPEN

-945 IAKNSTYVANKGS
+945 IAKSSTYVANKGS

-970 EKTDEFKSFSKAPDG
+970 EKTDEFKYFSKAPDG
-985 SKIEVYWKLT
+985 SKIEVYWKST
-995 WWGGYYYYTDAN
+995 WWGGYYYYTDAT

-1039 LLPDKDDKV
+1039 LLPDKDGKV
-1048 DQTDCVLVSKN
+1048 DQTDCVLVSKD

-1064 NYDAGNL
+1064 NYDAGKL

-1077 QLVGLDSKISWDDE
+1077 QTVGLDSKISWDDE
-1091 GGEGNGHYEYDRGT
+1091 GGEGDGHYEYDRGNR
-1105 PNNCPDKSA
+1105 NNNPDKSA

-1132 IKLYQGQRGDYWT
+1132 IKLYQGQWGDYWN
-1145 PGISAEDQAINAYLK
+1145 PGISAEDEAINAYLK

-1166 TAASLTKKERDA
+1166 TYRDLTTKERNA

-1183 VVQIGTTGTN
+1183 VVKIGTTGTN

-1207 ELTAYGYMTRDANT
+1207 ELTAYGYMSRDANT

-1289 TTHKTSESATAYG
+1289 TTTHKTGEGATAYG
-1302 ENTSGG
+1302 ENTSGD
-1308 FDGAYTQNKSETV
+1308 FDGTYTQKKSETV
-1321 TGSGTGKGHYT
+1321 EGSGTGKGHYT

-1339 KLFTGSGSKEHDEG
+1339 KIFSGSGSKEHDEG
-1353 KVSYTYRT
+1353 SVSYTHRT
-1361 TDKVD
+1361 TDKVN
-1366 TTPVSKETVTTTD
+1366 TTSVSKETVTTTD
-1379 AHVDYNYTSIE
+1379 AHVGYNYTSIE
-1390 TRTVTVNGEETVIV
+1390 TRTVTVHGEETVIV
-1404 PPVTPPVD
+1404 PPVD
-1412 PDTPDGPV
+1412 PDTPDDPV
-1420 EDETPDEVMTPE
+1420 EDETPDEVVTPE
-1432 TPELPAVQDA
+1432 TPELPPVQGA
-1442 APDEVVLPAEPEL
+1442 TPDTPVLPSDAVL
-1455 PAVQDATALPQ
+1455 PAVQDALPQ

>member
-1 MTNKKL
+1 M
-7 KLAAMSVALTACVA
+7 
-21 AQPMAAHAVE
+21 
-31 GPDPAEDNAA
+31 
-41 PQAEPV
+41 
-47 AESSTPAPVA
+47 
-57 EEGEKQEKVGEQEE
+57 
-71 FFPPPVNE
+71 NE
-79 EAKSEE
+79 EAKKDD

-105 AEKPEEPGESG
+105 AEKPEEPGKSG
-116 KDGET
+116 EDGEA

-249 DWKTDKDAKLGD
+249 DWKTDKDAKLGG

-293 EDIAKLLDVPEGGV
+293 EDIAKLLDVPEDGV
-307 EKKEELDEEG
+307 EKKTDDEG
-317 NPKTTYTLKKEEIST
+317 NTTYTLKKEETST
-332 DENGNTVTRVTYY
+332 DENGNTVTRTTYY
-345 KITGNTVETTTETT
+345 EITGTSVKTRTETT
-359 LVLKVEK
+359 LKLKVEK
-366 GTVDVNN
+366 GTETKKDQ
-373 EDLTT
+373 DLST
-378 EIELPSIT
+378 EAELPDSIT
-386 AKNTDETKTDVIEI
+386 VKNGKSELKVSKDILEKALDNGGTYTDTDKNITYTVTKKEE
-400 SSEKL
+400 SSTKL
-405 GEMLQDEYYNNV
+405 SNE
-417 TGEYVYTENVD
+417 
-428 GKEYTYKVKKMEDSK
+428 
-443 PLTNAQLA
+443 QLA
-451 ERLGEGFTGDDNGV
+451 KRLGDGFTYNAADDSIS
-465 YYKGEKLT
+465 YKGEKLT
-473 FDQMEAVRKTL
+473 ISQNDVYRKLL
-484 SYTVEVTEVTKTP
+484 SYDVTVTETIKNE
-497 GQVEGGQES
+497 GQVEGGQAS
-506 IESAKET
+506 IDKANND

-524 DAARNAGINVETD
+524 DAAKKTGINVDSE

-565 HTVTLRYNGATVS
+565 HTVTLRYDGATVS
-578 APQPGTPD
+578 APQPGSSDP
-586 SSKDTETRKDVTDN
+586 SKDTETREDIKDYTV
-600 VITGTAYVT
+600 TGTAYVT

-635 DGWTIASKDP
+635 EGWTFDGIDT
-645 EKGTTTYKKEDTVT
+645 EKGTTTYKKEETVT

-673 ITESSASLSDT
+673 ITESSASLSDA
-684 EKEEIAWAEL
+684 EKEEIAWKEL
-694 LNQHPEYKNKDELKA
+694 QNKTGKDKA
-709 AGYNI
+709 TLLQEGYSI
-714 NISSMDFS
+714 DIGSMDFS
-722 GIKCVEW
+722 GIKRVEW
-729 TIDELSESTKTDA
+729 TIDTLSESTKTDT

-757 SIDEKA
+757 SIDENA
-763 RTITVDGKTYDKVT
+763 GTITVDGNIYRNVT
-777 KTNDGYTCTVE
+777 KTDDGYTCTVE

-798 FTKQAGAPLTPEEIQ
+798 FTKKAGAPLTPEEIQ

-838 TKGNETITVD
+838 TKGDETITVD

-867 VTDIIKDNK
+867 VTGIIKDDK

-888 IQEIQSKLLPGE
+888 IQEIQSKLQPGE
-900 ELWIGN
+900 ELRIG
-906 LEVTDKTEKTDIIKY
+906 ETKIDSTTKKEDIIKY
-921 FTTAISPEN
+921 FTKAISPDN

-970 EKTDEFKSFSKAPDG
+970 EKTGEFKYFSKAPDG
-985 SKIEVYWKLT
+985 SKIEVYWKST
-995 WWGGYYYYTDAN
+995 WGWNGYYYYTDAN
-1007 GQEVRVHSN
+1007 GHEVRVDSN
-1016 TVHYEEQRDDIGH
+1016 TVHSEEQRDDIGH

-1039 LLPDKDDKV
+1039 LLPDEDGKV
-1048 DQTDCVLVSKN
+1048 NQTDCVLVSKN

-1064 NYDAGNL
+1064 NYDAGKL
-1071 VNGKGN
+1071 VNGKDN
-1077 QLVGLDSKISWDDE
+1077 QTVGLDSKISWDDE
-1091 GGEGNGHYEYDRGT
+1091 GGEGDGHYEYDRGN
-1105 PNNCPDKSA
+1105 PNKNPDKSA

-1121 VAYDPIKENGS
+1121 VAYDPIKDKDGS
-1132 IKLYQGQRGDYWT
+1132 IKLYQGQWGDYWN
-1145 PGISAEDQAINAYLK
+1145 PGISAEDEAINAYLK

-1166 TAASLTKKERDA
+1166 TYRDLTTKERNA

-1183 VVQIGTTGTN
+1183 VVKIGTTGTN

-1207 ELTAYGYMTRDANT
+1207 ELTAYGYMSRDANT

-1245 KLTQVSEGKVVG
+1245 ELTQVREGKVVG

-1277 FANRLLELNKQT
+1277 FAKRLLELNKQT
-1289 TTHKTSESATAYG
+1289 TTTHKTGEGATAYG
-1302 ENTSGG
+1302 ENTSGD
-1308 FDGAYTQNKSETV
+1308 FDGTYTQKKSETV
-1321 TGSGTGKGHYT
+1321 EGSGTGKGHYT

-1339 KLFTGSGSKEHDEG
+1339 KIFSGSGSKEHDEG
-1353 KVSYTYRT
+1353 SVSYTHRT
-1361 TDKVD
+1361 TDKVN

-1379 AHVDYNYTSIE
+1379 AHVGYNYTSIE

-1404 PPVTPPVD
+1404 PPVTPPE
-1412 PDTPDGPV
+1412 TPV
-1420 EDETPDEVMTPE
+1420 EDETPDEVVTPE
-1432 TPELPAVQDA
+1432 TPELPPVQDA
-1442 APDEVVLPAEPEL
+1442 TPDAPVLPSDAVL
-1455 PAVQDATALPQ
+1455 PAVQDALPQ

>member
-31 GPDPAEDNAA
+31 GPDSVEDNAA
-41 PQAEPV
+41 PQAEP
-47 AESSTPAPVA
+47 APVEGKTA
-57 EEGEKQEKVGEQEE
+57 EGEVEGEEEKQEE
-71 FFPPPVNE
+71 FVPPVND
-79 EAKSEE
+79 EAKKDD

-105 AEKPEEPGESG
+105 AEKPEKPGKSG
-116 KDGET
+116 EDGEA

-188 DPVVGKDEDGNT
+188 ESVVGKDEDGNT

-211 ETTTTTGTG
+211 QTTTTTGTG
-220 KADSSTTITDTKK
+220 EAKSETTITDTKK

-249 DWKTDKDAKLGD
+249 DWKTDKDAKLGG

-284 PTEEKEMAA
+284 EPETKEMSA
-293 EDIAKLLDVPEGGV
+293 EDVAKLLDVPEDGV
-307 EKKEELDEEG
+307 EKKTDDEG
-317 NPKTTYTLKKEEIST
+317 KTTYILKKEETST

-345 KITGNTVETTTETT
+345 KITGNTVETRTETT
-359 LVLKVEK
+359 LKLKVEK
-366 GTVDVNN
+366 GTETKKDQ
-373 EDLTT
+373 DLST
-378 EIELPSIT
+378 EAELPDSIT
-386 AKNTDETKTDVIEI
+386 VKNGKSELKVSKDILEKALDNGGTYTDTDKNITYTVTKKEE
-400 SSEKL
+400 SSTKL
-405 GEMLQDEYYNNV
+405 SNE
-417 TGEYVYTENVD
+417 
-428 GKEYTYKVKKMEDSK
+428 
-443 PLTNAQLA
+443 QLA
-451 ERLGEGFTGDDNGV
+451 KRLGDGFTYNAADDSIS
-465 YYKGEKLT
+465 YKGEKLT
-473 FDQMEAVRKTL
+473 ISQNDVYRKLL
-484 SYTVEVTEVTKTP
+484 SYDVTVTETIKNE
-497 GQVEGGQES
+497 GQVEGGQAS
-506 IESAKET
+506 IDKANND

-524 DAARNAGINVETD
+524 DAAKKTGINVDSE

-565 HTVTLRYNGATVS
+565 HTVTLCYDGATVS
-578 APQPGTPD
+578 APEP
-586 SSKDTETRKDVTDN
+586 SSSDPSKNTETREDIKDYTV
-600 VITGTAYVT
+600 TGTAYVT
-609 GSNTWTESGSLN
+609 GSNTRTESGSLN

-635 DGWTIASKDP
+635 EGWTFDGIDT
-645 EKGTTTYKKEDTVT
+645 EKGTTTYKKEETVT

-673 ITESSASLSDT
+673 ITESSAPLSDA

-694 LNQHPEYKNKDELKA
+694 LKQHPEYKNEDELKA

-714 NISSMDFS
+714 DIGSMDFS
-722 GIKCVEW
+722 GIKRVEW
-729 TIDELSESTKTDA
+729 TIGTLSESTKTDT

-763 RTITVDGKTYDKVT
+763 GTITVDGDIYRNVT

-819 YSVSADSI
+819 YSVPADSI

-838 TKGNETITVD
+838 TKGDETITVD

-876 DLEKAYDELWKQ
+876 DLEKAYDALWKQ

-945 IAKNSTYVANKGS
+945 IAKSSTYVANKGS

-985 SKIEVYWKLT
+985 SKIEVYWKWTL
-995 WWGGYYYYTDAN
+995 WGGYYYYTDAN

-1039 LLPDKDDKV
+1039 LLPDKDGKV

-1077 QLVGLDSKISWDDE
+1077 QPVGLDSKISWDDE
-1091 GGEGNGHYEYDRGT
+1091 GGKGDGHYEYDRGDS
-1105 PNNCPDKSA
+1105 NNNPDKSA

-1121 VAYDPIKENGS
+1121 VAYDPIKDKDGS

-1145 PGISAEDQAINAYLK
+1145 PGISAEDQAINAYLE
-1160 ATGSSK
+1160 ATGSNK
-1166 TAASLTKKERDA
+1166 TAKDLSPKERNA

-1183 VVQIGTTGTN
+1183 VVKIGTTDTN
-1193 STGESGYQVYLKSS
+1193 STGESGYQVYLKTS

-1289 TTHKTSESATAYG
+1289 TTHKTSERATAYG

-1339 KLFTGSGSKEHDEG
+1339 KLFSGKGETSYDTGS
-1353 KVSYTYRT
+1353 VSYSYRT
-1361 TDKVD
+1361 PDEVITSA
-1366 TTPVSKETVTTTD
+1366 VSKTATTTTD

-1390 TRTVTVNGEETVIV
+1390 TRTVTVDGEETVIV
-1404 PPVTPPVD
+1404 PPVD

-1420 EDETPDEVMTPE
+1420 EDETPDEVVTPE
-1432 TPELPAVQDA
+1432 TPELPSVQDA
-1442 APDEVVLPAEPEL
+1442 TPDDAAPETPVLPSDAVL
-1455 PAVQDATALPQ
+1455 PAVQDALPQ

-1478 FSGMLLTIAGAFASL
+1478 FSGMLLMVVGAFTSL

>member
-1 MTNKKL
+1 MLWK
-7 KLAAMSVALTACVA
+7 
-21 AQPMAAHAVE
+21 
-31 GPDPAEDNAA
+31 A
-41 PQAEPV
+41 PTLPRI
-47 AESSTPAPVA
+47 TLPRRPNPPLW
-57 EEGEKQEKVGEQEE
+57 KVRPQKARSRAKRKSRRSL
-71 FFPPPVNE
+71 PPPVNE

-96 DDIIIDYKP
+96 DDITIDYKP
-105 AEKPEEPGESG
+105 AEKPGEPGKSG
-116 KDGET
+116 EDGEA

-211 ETTTTTGTG
+211 QTTTTTGTG
-220 KADSSTTITDTKK
+220 EAKSETTITDTKK

-249 DWKTDKDAKLGD
+249 DWKTDKDAKLGG

-284 PTEEKEMAA
+284 EPETKEMSA
-293 EDIAKLLDVPEGGV
+293 EDVAKLLDVPEDGV
-307 EKKEELDEEG
+307 EKKTDDEG
-317 NPKTTYTLKKEEIST
+317 NTTYTLKKEETST

-345 KITGNTVETTTETT
+345 EITGNSVKTRTETT

-366 GTVDVNN
+366 GTVDVDDK
-373 EDLTT
+373 DLTT
-378 EIELPSIT
+378 KVELPSIT

-405 GEMLQDEYYNNV
+405 GEMLKDEYYNND
-417 TGEYVYTENVD
+417 TGEYVYTETDAN
-428 GKEYTYKVKKMEDSK
+428 GKEYTYKVKKTEDTK
-443 PLTNAQLA
+443 QLTNKQLA
-451 ERLGEGFTGDDNGV
+451 DRLGDGFTADDNGV
-465 YYKGEKLT
+465 YYKGEKLNL
-473 FDQMEAVRKTL
+473 DQMEAVRKTL

-506 IESAKET
+506 IKSAEET

-524 DAARNAGINVETD
+524 DAAKKTGINVDSE

-565 HTVTLRYNGATVS
+565 HTVTLRYDGATVS
-578 APQPGTPD
+578 APQPGSSDP
-586 SSKDTETRKDVTDN
+586 SKDTETRKDVTDN
-600 VITGTAYVT
+600 TVTGTAYVT

-635 DGWTIASKDP
+635 EGWTFDGIDT
-645 EKGTTTYKKEDTVT
+645 EKGTTTYKKEETVT

-673 ITESSASLSDT
+673 ITESSAFLSDA
-684 EKEEIAWAEL
+684 EKEEIAWKEL
-694 LNQHPEYKNKDELKA
+694 QNKTGKDKA
-709 AGYNI
+709 TLLQEGYSI
-714 NISSMDFS
+714 DIGSMDFS
-722 GIKCVEW
+722 GIKRVEW
-729 TIDELSESTKTDA
+729 TIDTLSESTKTDT

-757 SIDEKA
+757 SIDENA
-763 RTITVDGKTYDKVT
+763 GTITVDGNIYRNVT
-777 KTNDGYTCTVE
+777 KTDDGYTCTVE

-798 FTKQAGAPLTPEEIQ
+798 FTKKAGAPLTPEEIQ

-838 TKGNETITVD
+838 TKGDETITVD

-867 VTDIIKDNK
+867 VTGIIKDDK

-888 IQEIQSKLLPGE
+888 IQEIQSKLQPDE
-900 ELWIGN
+900 ELWIG
-906 LEVTDKTEKTDIIKY
+906 KTKIDSTTQKEDIIKY
-921 FTTAISPEN
+921 FTKAISPEN

-945 IAKNSTYVANKGS
+945 IAKSSTYVANKGS

-985 SKIEVYWKLT
+985 SKIEVYWKST

-1039 LLPDKDDKV
+1039 LLPDKDGKV
-1048 DQTDCVLVSKN
+1048 DQTDCVLVSKD

-1077 QLVGLDSKISWDDE
+1077 QTVGLDSKISWDDE
-1091 GGEGNGHYEYDRGT
+1091 GGEGSGHYEYDRGNR
-1105 PNNCPDKSA
+1105 NNNPDKSA

-1121 VAYDPIKENGS
+1121 VAYDPIKDKDGS
-1132 IKLYQGQRGDYWT
+1132 IKLYQGQWGDYWN
-1145 PGISAEDQAINAYLK
+1145 PGISAEDEAINAYLK

-1166 TAASLTKKERDA
+1166 TYRDLTTKERNA

-1245 KLTQVSEGKVVG
+1245 KLTQVSEGKVIG

-1277 FANRLLELNKQT
+1277 FAKRLLELNKQT
-1289 TTHKTSESATAYG
+1289 TTTHKTGEGATAYG
-1302 ENTSGG
+1302 ENTSGD
-1308 FDGAYTQNKSETV
+1308 FDGTYTQKKSETV
-1321 TGSGTGKGHYT
+1321 EGSGTGKGHYT

-1339 KLFTGSGSKEHDEG
+1339 KIFSGSGSKEHDEG

-1361 TDKVD
+1361 TDKVN

-1379 AHVDYNYTSIE
+1379 AHVGYNYTSIE
-1390 TRTVTVNGEETVIV
+1390 TRKVTVNGEETVIV

-1420 EDETPDEVMTPE
+1420 EDETPDEVVTPE
-1432 TPELPAVQDA
+1432 TPELPPVQDA
-1442 APDEVVLPAEPEL
+1442 TPDAPVLPSDAVL
-1455 PAVQDATALPQ
+1455 PAVQDALPQ

-1478 FSGMLLTIAGAFASL
+1478 FSGMLLMVVGAFTSL

>member
-1 MTNKKL
+1 M
-7 KLAAMSVALTACVA
+7 
-21 AQPMAAHAVE
+21 
-31 GPDPAEDNAA
+31 
-41 PQAEPV
+41 
-47 AESSTPAPVA
+47 
-57 EEGEKQEKVGEQEE
+57 
-71 FFPPPVNE
+71 NE
-79 EAKSEE
+79 EAKKDD

-105 AEKPEEPGESG
+105 AEKPEEPGKSG
-116 KDGET
+116 EDGEA

-233 GEEINLDD
+233 GEEIDLNK
-241 ELGKDVRP
+241 ELGEVRP
-249 DWKTDKDAKLGD
+249 DWKTDKDATLGD
-261 YTVDKVEPAKD
+261 YTVKEVEPSED
-272 GNSKTLTLKKTS
+272 GNSKELTLKKTS

-307 EKKEELDEEG
+307 EKKTDDEG
-317 NPKTTYTLKKEEIST
+317 NTTYTLKKEETST
-332 DENGNTVTRVTYY
+332 DENGNTVTRTTYY
-345 KITGNTVETTTETT
+345 EITGTSVKTRTETT
-359 LVLKVEK
+359 LKLKVEK
-366 GTVDVNN
+366 GTETKKDQ
-373 EDLTT
+373 DLST
-378 EIELPSIT
+378 EAELPDSIT
-386 AKNTDETKTDVIEI
+386 VKNGKSELKVSKDILEKALDNGGTYTDTDKNITYTVTKKEE
-400 SSEKL
+400 SSTKL
-405 GEMLQDEYYNNV
+405 SNE
-417 TGEYVYTENVD
+417 
-428 GKEYTYKVKKMEDSK
+428 
-443 PLTNAQLA
+443 QLA
-451 ERLGEGFTGDDNGV
+451 KRLGDGFTYNAADDSIS
-465 YYKGEKLT
+465 YKGEKLT
-473 FDQMEAVRKTL
+473 ISQNDVYRKLL
-484 SYTVEVTEVTKTP
+484 SYDVTVTETIKNE
-497 GQVEGGQES
+497 GQVEGGQAS
-506 IESAKET
+506 IDKANND

-524 DAARNAGINVETD
+524 DAAKKTGINVDSE

-565 HTVTLRYNGATVS
+565 HTVTLRSDGATVS
-578 APQPGTPD
+578 APQPGSSDP
-586 SSKDTETRKDVTDN
+586 SKDTETREDIKDYTV
-600 VITGTAYVT
+600 TGTAYVT

-645 EKGTTTYKKEDTVT
+645 EKGTTTYKKEETVT

-673 ITESSASLSDT
+673 ITESSASLTDA
-684 EKEEIAWAEL
+684 EKEEIAWKEL
-694 LNQHPEYKNKDELKA
+694 QNKTGKDKA
-709 AGYNI
+709 TLLQEGYSI
-714 NISSMDFS
+714 DIGSMDFS
-722 GIKCVEW
+722 GIKRVEW
-729 TIDELSESTKTDA
+729 TIDTLSESTKTDT

-757 SIDEKA
+757 SIDENA
-763 RTITVDGKTYDKVT
+763 GTITVDGNIYRNVT
-777 KTNDGYTCTVE
+777 KTDDGYTCTVE

-798 FTKQAGAPLTPEEIQ
+798 FTKQAGAPLTPDEIQ

-838 TKGNETITVD
+838 TKGDETITVD

-867 VTDIIKDNK
+867 VTGIIKDDK

-888 IQEIQSKLLPGE
+888 IQEIQSKLQPGE
-900 ELWIGN
+900 ELRIG
-906 LEVTDKTEKTDIIKY
+906 ETKIDSTTKKEDIIKY
-921 FTTAISPEN
+921 FTKAISPDN

-970 EKTDEFKSFSKAPDG
+970 EKTGEFKYFSKAPDG
-985 SKIEVYWKLT
+985 SKIEVYWKST
-995 WWGGYYYYTDAN
+995 WGWNGYYYYTDAN

-1016 TVHYEEQRDDIGH
+1016 TVHSEEQRDDIGH

-1039 LLPDKDDKV
+1039 LLPDEDGKV
-1048 DQTDCVLVSKN
+1048 NQTDCVLVSKN

-1064 NYDAGNL
+1064 NYDAGKL
-1071 VNGKGN
+1071 VNGKDN
-1077 QLVGLDSKISWDDE
+1077 QTVGLDSKISWDDE
-1091 GGEGNGHYEYDRGT
+1091 GGEGSGHYEYDRGNR
-1105 PNNCPDKSA
+1105 NNNPDKSA

-1132 IKLYQGQRGDYWT
+1132 IKLYQGQWGDYWN
-1145 PGISAEDQAINAYLK
+1145 PGISAEDEAINAYLK

-1166 TAASLTKKERDA
+1166 TYRDLTTKERNA

-1183 VVQIGTTGTN
+1183 VVKIGTTGTN

-1207 ELTAYGYMTRDANT
+1207 ELTAYGYMSRDANT

-1245 KLTQVSEGKVVG
+1245 ELTQVREGKVVG

-1277 FANRLLELNKQT
+1277 FAKRLLELNKQT
-1289 TTHKTSESATAYG
+1289 TTTHKTGEGATAYG
-1302 ENTSGG
+1302 ENTSGD
-1308 FDGAYTQNKSETV
+1308 FDGAYTQKKSETV
-1321 TGSGTGKGHYT
+1321 EGSGTGKGHYT

-1339 KLFTGSGSKEHDEG
+1339 KIFSGSGSKEHDEG
-1353 KVSYTYRT
+1353 SVSYTHRT
-1361 TDKVD
+1361 TDKVN

-1404 PPVTPPVD
+1404 PPVTPPE
-1412 PDTPDGPV
+1412 TPV
-1420 EDETPDEVMTPE
+1420 EDETPDEVVTPE
-1432 TPELPAVQDA
+1432 TPELPPVQDA
-1442 APDEVVLPAEPEL
+1442 TPDAPVLPSDAVL
-1455 PAVQDATALPQ
+1455 PAVQDALPQ

>member
-31 GPDPAEDNAA
+31 GPDSVEDNAA
-41 PQAEPV
+41 PQAEP
-47 AESSTPAPVA
+47 APVEGETA
-57 EEGEKQEKVGEQEE
+57 EGEVEGEEEKQEE
-71 FFPPPVNE
+71 FVPPVND
-79 EAKSEE
+79 EAKKDD

-105 AEKPEEPGESG
+105 AEKPDESG
-116 KDGET
+116 E
-121 DGSEGSGET
+121 SGET

-249 DWKTDKDAKLGD
+249 DWKTDKDAKLGG

-307 EKKEELDEEG
+307 ERKEELDEEG
-317 NPKTTYTLKKEEIST
+317 NPKTTYTLKKEETST

-359 LVLKVEK
+359 LKLKVEK
-366 GTVDVNN
+366 GTETKKDQ
-373 EDLTT
+373 DLST
-378 EIELPSIT
+378 EAELPDSIT
-386 AKNTDETKTDVIEI
+386 VKNGKSELKVSKDILEKALDNGGTYTDTDKNITYTVTKKEE
-400 SSEKL
+400 SSTKL
-405 GEMLQDEYYNNV
+405 SNE
-417 TGEYVYTENVD
+417 
-428 GKEYTYKVKKMEDSK
+428 
-443 PLTNAQLA
+443 QLA
-451 ERLGEGFTGDDNGV
+451 KRLGDGFTYNAADDSIS
-465 YYKGEKLT
+465 YKGEKLT
-473 FDQMEAVRKTL
+473 ISQNDVYRKLL
-484 SYTVEVTEVTKTP
+484 SYDVTVTETIKNE
-497 GQVEGGQES
+497 GQVEGGQAS
-506 IESAKET
+506 IDKANND

-524 DAARNAGINVETD
+524 DAAKKTGINVDSE

-565 HTVTLRYNGATVS
+565 HTVTLRYDGATVS

-600 VITGTAYVT
+600 VITGTAYVP

-635 DGWTIASKDP
+635 EGWTFDGIDT
-645 EKGTTTYKKEDTVT
+645 EKGTTTYKKEETVT

-673 ITESSASLSDT
+673 ITESSASLSDA
-684 EKEEIAWAEL
+684 EKADIAWAEL
-694 LNQHPEYKNKDELKA
+694 LKQHPEYKNEDELKA

-714 NISSMDFS
+714 DIGSMDFS
-722 GIKCVEW
+722 GIKRVEW
-729 TIDELSESTKTDA
+729 TIGTLSESTKTDT

-757 SIDEKA
+757 SIDENA
-763 RTITVDGKTYDKVT
+763 GTITVDGNIYRNVT
-777 KTNDGYTCTVE
+777 KTDDGYTCTVE

-900 ELWIGN
+900 ELWIG
-906 LEVTDKTEKTDIIKY
+906 KTKIDSTTKKEDIIKY
-921 FTTAISPEN
+921 FTKAISPEN

-985 SKIEVYWKLT
+985 SKIEVYWKST
-995 WWGGYYYYTDAN
+995 WLWYGYYYYTDAN
-1007 GQEVRVHSN
+1007 GQEVRVDNN

-1039 LLPDKDDKV
+1039 LLPDEDGKV

-1077 QLVGLDSKISWDDE
+1077 QPVGLDSKISWDDE
-1091 GGEGNGHYEYDRGT
+1091 GGKGDGHYEYDRGNS
-1105 PNNCPDKSA
+1105 NNCPDKSA

-1145 PGISAEDQAINAYLK
+1145 PGISAEDEAINAYLK
-1160 ATGSSK
+1160 ATGSNK

-1245 KLTQVSEGKVVG
+1245 ELTQVREGKVVG

-1277 FANRLLELNKQT
+1277 FAKRLLELNKQT
-1289 TTHKTSESATAYG
+1289 TTTHKTGEGATAYG
-1302 ENTSGG
+1302 ENTSGD
-1308 FDGAYTQNKSETV
+1308 FDGTYTQKKSETV
-1321 TGSGTGKGHYT
+1321 EGSGTGKGHYT

-1339 KLFTGSGSKEHDEG
+1339 KIFSGSGSKEHDEG
-1353 KVSYTYRT
+1353 SVSYTHRT
-1361 TDKVD
+1361 TDKVN

-1379 AHVDYNYTSIE
+1379 AHVGYNYTSIE

-1404 PPVTPPVD
+1404 PPVTPPE
-1412 PDTPDGPV
+1412 TPV
-1420 EDETPDEVMTPE
+1420 EDETPNEVVTPE
-1432 TPELPAVQDA
+1432 TPELPPVQDA
-1442 APDEVVLPAEPEL
+1442 TPDAPVLPSDAVL
-1455 PAVQDATALPQ
+1455 PAVQDALPQ

>member
-31 GPDPAEDNAA
+31 GPDSVEDNAA
-41 PQAEPV
+41 PQAEP
-47 AESSTPAPVA
+47 APVEGKTA
-57 EEGEKQEKVGEQEE
+57 EGEVEGEEEKQEE
-71 FFPPPVNE
+71 FVPPVND
-79 EAKSEE
+79 EAKKDD
-85 QAPAFGPGTKT
+85 QAPAFGPGTNT
-96 DDIIIDYKP
+96 DDITIDYKP
-105 AEKPEEPGESG
+105 AEKPEEP
-116 KDGET
+116 
-121 DGSEGSGET
+121 GET

-147 NSKKDEATG
+147 NNKKNEETG

-188 DPVVGKDEDGNT
+188 ESVVGKDEDGNT

-211 ETTTTTGTG
+211 ETTTTTGIG

-249 DWKTDKDAKLGD
+249 DWKTDKDAKLGG

-366 GTVDVNN
+366 GTVDVDDK
-373 EDLTT
+373 DLTT
-378 EIELPSIT
+378 EIKLPSIT

-405 GEMLQDEYYNNV
+405 GEMLKDEYYNNV
-417 TGEYVYTENVD
+417 TGEYVYTETVD
-428 GKEYTYKVKKMEDSK
+428 GKEYTYKVKKTEDTNS
-443 PLTNAQLA
+443 LTNDQLA
-451 ERLGEGFTGDDNGV
+451 NRLGDGFSVDADGDV
-465 YYKGEKLT
+465 CYKGEKLT
-473 FDQMEAVRKTL
+473 FDQMKAVRKTL
-484 SYTVEVTEVTKTP
+484 SYTVAVTEITKNE
-497 GQVEGGQES
+497 GQVEGGEGS
-506 IESAKET
+506 IESAEET

-565 HTVTLRYNGATVS
+565 HTVTLRYDGATVS
-578 APQPGTPD
+578 APQPG
-586 SSKDTETRKDVTDN
+586 SSDPRKDTETRKDVTDN

-635 DGWTIASKDP
+635 EGWTFDGIDT
-645 EKGTTTYKKEDTVT
+645 EKGTTIYKKEDTVT
-659 SPDGTSTKITRTCT
+659 LSDGTITKITRTCT

-722 GIKCVEW
+722 GIKRVEW

-742 KDLNDKL
+742 KDLHDKL

-763 RTITVDGKTYDKVT
+763 GTITVDGKTYDKVT

-945 IAKNSTYVANKGS
+945 IAKNSTYVANAGS
-958 DYEETKKNYYSG
+958 KYEETKKNYYSG
-970 EKTDEFKSFSKAPDG
+970 ETESKYYYQPWGG
-985 SKIEVYWKLT
+985 SKIEVTPAGQPGW
-995 WWGGYYYYTDAN
+995 YYYTNDKGEKEYVPWWDVERQDTRN
-1007 GQEVRVHSN
+1007 
-1016 TVHYEEQRDDIGH
+1016 DIGH

-1039 LLPDKDDKV
+1039 LLPDKDGKV
-1048 DQTDCVLVSKN
+1048 DQTDCVLVSKD

-1077 QLVGLDSKISWDDE
+1077 QTVGLDSKISWDDE
-1091 GGEGNGHYEYDRGT
+1091 GGKGNGHYEYDRGD
-1105 PNNCPDKSA
+1105 PNNNPDKSA

-1121 VAYDPIKENGS
+1121 VAYDPIKDKDGS

-1145 PGISAEDQAINAYLK
+1145 PGISAEDQAINAYLE
-1160 ATGSSK
+1160 ATGSNK
-1166 TAASLTKKERDA
+1166 TAKDLSPKERNA

-1183 VVQIGTTGTN
+1183 VVKIGTTGTN
-1193 STGESGYQVYLKSS
+1193 STGESGYQVYLKTS

-1245 KLTQVSEGKVVG
+1245 ELTQVREGKVVG

-1289 TTHKTSESATAYG
+1289 TTHKTSESATASG

-1339 KLFTGSGSKEHDEG
+1339 KLFSGKVETTYDEG
-1353 KVSYTYRT
+1353 KVSYTHRT
-1361 TDKVD
+1361 TDKVN

-1404 PPVTPPVD
+1404 PPVTPPE
-1412 PDTPDGPV
+1412 TPV
-1420 EDETPDEVMTPE
+1420 EDETPDEVVTPE
-1432 TPELPAVQDA
+1432 TPELPPVQDA
-1442 APDEVVLPAEPEL
+1442 TPDDAAPETPVLPSDAVL
-1455 PAVQDATALPQ
+1455 PAVQDALPQ

-1478 FSGMLLTIAGAFASL
+1478 FSGMLLMVVGAFTSL

>member
-31 GPDPAEDNAA
+31 GPDSVEDNAA
-41 PQAEPV
+41 PQAEP
-47 AESSTPAPVA
+47 APVEGKTA
-57 EEGEKQEKVGEQEE
+57 EGEVEGEEEKQEE
-71 FFPPPVNE
+71 FVPPVND
-79 EAKSEE
+79 EAKKDD

-105 AEKPEEPGESG
+105 AEKPDE
-116 KDGET
+116 
-121 DGSEGSGET
+121 SGET

-156 KDGKIGEATKEE
+156 EDGKIGKATKEE

-211 ETTTTTGTG
+211 QTTTTTGTG
-220 KADSSTTITDTKK
+220 EAKSETTITDTKK

-249 DWKTDKDAKLGD
+249 DWKTDKDAKLGG

-284 PTEEKEMAA
+284 EPETKEMSA
-293 EDIAKLLDVPEGGV
+293 EDVAKLLDVPEDGV
-307 EKKEELDEEG
+307 EKKTDDEG
-317 NPKTTYTLKKEEIST
+317 KTTYILKKEETST

-428 GKEYTYKVKKMEDSK
+428 GKEYTYKVKKTEDSK

-451 ERLGEGFTGDDNGV
+451 DRLGEGFTGDANGV

-473 FDQMEAVRKTL
+473 FDQKEAVRKTL

-513 AKLEA
+513 AKLNA

-565 HTVTLRYNGATVS
+565 HTVTLRYDGATVS

-586 SSKDTETRKDVTDN
+586 SSKGTETRKDVTDN
-600 VITGTAYVT
+600 VITGTAYVN

-659 SPDGTSTKITRTCT
+659 SPDGTITKITRTCT

-684 EKEEIAWAEL
+684 EKEEIAWNEL
-694 LNQHPEYKNKDELKA
+694 QNKTGKDKA
-709 AGYNI
+709 TLIQEGYSI
-714 NISSMDFS
+714 DIGSMDFS
-722 GIKCVEW
+722 GIKRVEW

-813 TALAGQ
+813 TALAVQ

-876 DLEKAYDELWKQ
+876 DLEKAYDDLWKQ

-985 SKIEVYWKLT
+985 SKIEVYWKST

-1077 QLVGLDSKISWDDE
+1077 QPVGLDSKISWDDE
-1091 GGEGNGHYEYDRGT
+1091 GGEGDGHYEYDRGN

-1121 VAYDPIKENGS
+1121 VAYDPIKENGN
-1132 IKLYQGQRGDYWT
+1132 IKLYQGGFDDYWYWV
-1145 PGISAEDQAINAYLK
+1145 SAEDQAINAYLK
-1160 ATGSSK
+1160 ATGSNK

-1183 VVQIGTTGTN
+1183 VVKIGTTGTN
-1193 STGESGYQVYLKSS
+1193 STGESGYQVYLKTS

-1277 FANRLLELNKQT
+1277 FANRLLELNQQT
-1289 TTHKTSESATAYG
+1289 TTHKTSERATAYG

-1308 FDGAYTQNKSETV
+1308 FDGAYTQDKSETV

-1339 KLFTGSGSKEHDEG
+1339 KLFSGKGETSYDTGS
-1353 KVSYTYRT
+1353 VSYSYRT
-1361 TDKVD
+1361 TDKVN

-1404 PPVTPPVD
+1404 PPVTPPE
-1412 PDTPDGPV
+1412 TPV
-1420 EDETPDEVMTPE
+1420 EDETPDEVVTPE
-1432 TPELPAVQDA
+1432 TPELPPVQDA
-1442 APDEVVLPAEPEL
+1442 TPNDAAPETPVLPSDAVL
-1455 PAVQDATALPQ
+1455 PAVQDALPQ

>member
-1 MTNKKL
+1 M
-7 KLAAMSVALTACVA
+7 
-21 AQPMAAHAVE
+21 
-31 GPDPAEDNAA
+31 
-41 PQAEPV
+41 
-47 AESSTPAPVA
+47 
-57 EEGEKQEKVGEQEE
+57 
-71 FFPPPVNE
+71 NE

-96 DDIIIDYKP
+96 DDITIDYKP
-105 AEKPEEPGESG
+105 AAKPEEPGKSG
-116 KDGET
+116 EDGEA

-249 DWKTDKDAKLGD
+249 DWKTDKDAKLGG

-293 EDIAKLLDVPEGGV
+293 EDIAKLLDVPKDGV
-307 EKKEELDEEG
+307 EKKTDDEG
-317 NPKTTYTLKKEEIST
+317 NTTYTLKKEETST
-332 DENGNTVTRVTYY
+332 DENGNTVTRTTYY
-345 KITGNTVETTTETT
+345 EITGTSVKTRTETT
-359 LVLKVEK
+359 LKLKVEK
-366 GTVDVNN
+366 GTVDVDDK
-373 EDLTT
+373 DLTT

-405 GEMLQDEYYNNV
+405 GEMLKDEYYNNV

-428 GKEYTYKVKKMEDSK
+428 GKEYTYKVKKTENTK
-443 PLTNAQLA
+443 PLTHAQLA

-465 YYKGEKLT
+465 YYKGEKLNL
-473 FDQMEAVRKTL
+473 DQMEAVRKTL

-506 IESAKET
+506 IKSAEET

-524 DAARNAGINVETD
+524 DAAKKTGINVDSE

-565 HTVTLRYNGATVS
+565 HTVTLRYDGATVS
-578 APQPGTPD
+578 APQPGSSDP
-586 SSKDTETRKDVTDN
+586 SKDTETRKDVTDN
-600 VITGTAYVT
+600 VITGTAYVN

-635 DGWTIASKDP
+635 EGWTFDGIDT
-645 EKGTTTYKKEDTVT
+645 EKGTTTYKKEETVT

-684 EKEEIAWAEL
+684 EKEEIAWKEL
-694 LNQHPEYKNKDELKA
+694 QNKTGKDKA
-709 AGYNI
+709 TLLQEGYSI
-714 NISSMDFS
+714 DIGSMDFS
-722 GIKCVEW
+722 GIKRVEW
-729 TIDELSESTKTDA
+729 TIGTLSESTKTDT

-757 SIDEKA
+757 SIDENA
-763 RTITVDGKTYDKVT
+763 GTITVDGNIYRNVT
-777 KTNDGYTCTVE
+777 KTDDGYTCTVE

-798 FTKQAGAPLTPEEIQ
+798 FTKKAGAPLTPEEIQ

-838 TKGNETITVD
+838 TKGDETITVD

-867 VTDIIKDNK
+867 VTGIIKDDK

-888 IQEIQSKLLPGE
+888 IQEIQSKLQPGE
-900 ELWIGN
+900 ELRIG
-906 LEVTDKTEKTDIIKY
+906 ETKIDSTTQKEDIIKY
-921 FTTAISPEN
+921 FTKAISPEN

-945 IAKNSTYVANKGS
+945 IAKSSTYVANKGS

-970 EKTDEFKSFSKAPDG
+970 EKTDEFKYFSKAPDG
-985 SKIEVYWKLT
+985 SKIEVYWKST
-995 WWGGYYYYTDAN
+995 WWGGYYYYTDAT

-1039 LLPDKDDKV
+1039 LLPDKDGKV
-1048 DQTDCVLVSKN
+1048 DQTDCVLVSKD

-1077 QLVGLDSKISWDDE
+1077 QTVGLDSKISWDDE
-1091 GGEGNGHYEYDRGT
+1091 GGEGDGHYEYDRGNR
-1105 PNNCPDKSA
+1105 NNNPDKSA

-1132 IKLYQGQRGDYWT
+1132 IKLYQGGYDGWHWV
-1145 PGISAEDQAINAYLK
+1145 SAEDQAINAYLK
-1160 ATGSSK
+1160 ETGSNK

-1183 VVQIGTTGTN
+1183 VVKIGTTGTN

-1207 ELTAYGYMTRDANT
+1207 ELTAYGYMSRDANT

-1245 KLTQVSEGKVVG
+1245 ELTQVREGKVVG

-1289 TTHKTSESATAYG
+1289 TTTHKTGEGATAYG
-1302 ENTSGG
+1302 ENTSGD
-1308 FDGAYTQNKSETV
+1308 FDGTYTQKKSETV
-1321 TGSGTGKGHYT
+1321 EGSGTGKGHYT

-1361 TDKVD
+1361 TDKVN

-1390 TRTVTVNGEETVIV
+1390 TRKVTVNGEETVIV

-1420 EDETPDEVMTPE
+1420 EDETPDEVVTPE
-1432 TPELPAVQDA
+1432 TPELPPVQDA
-1442 APDEVVLPAEPEL
+1442 TPDAPVLPSDAVL
-1455 PAVQDATALPQ
+1455 PAVQDALPQ

>member
-1 MTNKKL
+1 M
-7 KLAAMSVALTACVA
+7 
-21 AQPMAAHAVE
+21 
-31 GPDPAEDNAA
+31 
-41 PQAEPV
+41 
-47 AESSTPAPVA
+47 
-57 EEGEKQEKVGEQEE
+57 
-71 FFPPPVNE
+71 NE

-188 DPVVGKDEDGNT
+188 ESVVGKDEDGNT

-211 ETTTTTGTG
+211 QTTTTTGTG
-220 KADSSTTITDTKK
+220 EAKSETTITDTKK
-233 GEEINLDD
+233 GEEINLNK
-241 ELGKDVRP
+241 ELKNKDGEVKKP
-249 DWKTDKDAKLGD
+249 TWETKAEDKLGD
-261 YTVDKVEPAKD
+261 YTVKEVKPSED

-284 PTEEKEMAA
+284 DSETKEMSA
-293 EDIAKLLDVPEGGV
+293 EDVAKLLDVPEDGV
-307 EKKEELDEEG
+307 EKKTDDEG
-317 NPKTTYTLKKEEIST
+317 KTTYILKKEETST

-359 LVLKVEK
+359 LKLKVEK
-366 GTVDVNN
+366 GTVDVDN

-378 EIELPSIT
+378 EIKLPSI
-386 AKNTDETKTDVIEI
+386 KDE
-400 SSEKL
+400 S
-405 GEMLQDEYYNNV
+405 
-417 TGEYVYTENVD
+417 
-428 GKEYTYKVKKMEDSK
+428 GKEILSAKQLNDLLKDQKPDKDGTYKIEKEANGKTYLYTITESTDQGA
-443 PLTNAQLA
+443 PLTNKQLA
-451 ERLGEGFTGDDNGV
+451 DRLGEGFTGDDNGV

-473 FDQMEAVRKTL
+473 FDEMEAVRKTL
-484 SYTVEVTEVTKTP
+484 SYTVAVTEITKAP

-506 IESAKET
+506 IKSAEET

-524 DAARNAGINVETD
+524 DAAKKTGINVDSE

-578 APQPGTPD
+578 TNPGTPD
-586 SSKDTETRKDVTDN
+586 SSKDTETREDVKDYTV
-600 VITGTAYVT
+600 TGTAYVI

-627 GSGELPSL
+627 GSGELPSF

-645 EKGTTTYKKEDTVT
+645 EKGTTTYKKEETVT

-673 ITESSASLSDT
+673 ITESSASLSDA

-714 NISSMDFS
+714 DIGSMDFS
-722 GIKCVEW
+722 GIKRVEW

-763 RTITVDGKTYDKVT
+763 GTITVDGKTYDNVT

-798 FTKQAGAPLTPEEIQ
+798 FTKQAGAPLTPDEIQ

-838 TKGNETITVD
+838 TKGDETITVD

-888 IQEIQSKLLPGE
+888 IQEIQSKLQPGE
-900 ELWIGN
+900 ELWIG
-906 LEVTDKTEKTDIIKY
+906 KTKIDSTTQKEDIIKY
-921 FTTAISPEN
+921 FTKAISPEN

-945 IAKNSTYVANKGS
+945 IAKSSTYVANKGS

-970 EKTDEFKSFSKAPDG
+970 EKTDEFKYFSKAPDG
-985 SKIEVYWKLT
+985 SKIEVYWKWT
-995 WWGGYYYYTDAN
+995 RWGGYYYYTDAN

-1016 TVHYEEQRDDIGH
+1016 TVHSEEQRDDIGH

-1039 LLPDKDDKV
+1039 LLPDEDGKV
-1048 DQTDCVLVSKN
+1048 NQTDCVLVSKD

-1064 NYDAGNL
+1064 NYNAGDL

-1077 QLVGLDSKISWDDE
+1077 QPVGLDSKISWDDE
-1091 GGEGNGHYEYDRGT
+1091 GGEGSGHYEYDRGNR
-1105 PNNCPDKSA
+1105 NNNPDKSA

-1121 VAYDPIKENGS
+1121 VAYDPIKDKDGS
-1132 IKLYQGQRGDYWT
+1132 IKLYQGQWGDYWN
-1145 PGISAEDQAINAYLK
+1145 PGISAEDEAINAYLK

-1166 TAASLTKKERDA
+1166 TYRDLTTKERNA

-1183 VVQIGTTGTN
+1183 VVKIGTTGTN

-1245 KLTQVSEGKVVG
+1245 ELTQVREGKVVG

-1289 TTHKTSESATAYG
+1289 TTHKTSERATASG

-1308 FDGAYTQNKSETV
+1308 FNGAYTQDKSETV

-1339 KLFTGSGSKEHDEG
+1339 KFFTGSGSKEHDEG
-1353 KVSYTYRT
+1353 KVSYTHRT
-1361 TDKVD
+1361 TDQVN

-1379 AHVDYNYTSIE
+1379 AHVGYNYTSIE

-1404 PPVTPPVD
+1404 PPVTPPE
-1412 PDTPDGPV
+1412 TPV
-1420 EDETPDEVMTPE
+1420 EDETPDEVVMTPE
-1432 TPELPAVQDA
+1432 TPELPPVQDA
-1442 APDEVVLPAEPEL
+1442 TPDAPVLPSDAVL
-1455 PAVQDATALPQ
+1455 PAVQDALPQ

-1493 KYKEKH
+1493 RYKEKH

>member
-31 GPDPAEDNAA
+31 GPDSVEDNAA
-41 PQAEPV
+41 PQAEP
-47 AESSTPAPVA
+47 APVEGKAA
-57 EEGEKQEKVGEQEE
+57 EGEVEGEEEKQEE
-71 FFPPPVNE
+71 FVPPVND
-79 EAKSEE
+79 EAKKDD

-105 AEKPEEPGESG
+105 AEKPDETGKSGE
-116 KDGET
+116 DGET
-121 DGSEGSGET
+121 DGSDGSGET

-233 GEEINLDD
+233 GEEIDLNK
-241 ELGKDVRP
+241 ELGEVRP
-249 DWKTDKDAKLGD
+249 DWKTDKDATLGD
-261 YTVDKVEPAKD
+261 YTVKEVEPSED
-272 GNSKTLTLKKTS
+272 GNSKELTLKKTS

-307 EKKEELDEEG
+307 EKKTDDEG
-317 NPKTTYTLKKEEIST
+317 NTTYTLKKEETST
-332 DENGNTVTRVTYY
+332 DENGNTVTRTTYY
-345 KITGNTVETTTETT
+345 EITGTSVKTRTETT
-359 LVLKVEK
+359 LKLKVEK
-366 GTVDVNN
+366 GTETKKDQ
-373 EDLTT
+373 DLST
-378 EIELPSIT
+378 EAELPDSIT
-386 AKNTDETKTDVIEI
+386 VKNGKSELKVSKDILEKALDNGGTYTDTDKNITYTVTKKEE
-400 SSEKL
+400 SSTKL
-405 GEMLQDEYYNNV
+405 SNE
-417 TGEYVYTENVD
+417 
-428 GKEYTYKVKKMEDSK
+428 
-443 PLTNAQLA
+443 QLA
-451 ERLGEGFTGDDNGV
+451 KRLGDGFTYNAADDSIS
-465 YYKGEKLT
+465 YKGEKLT
-473 FDQMEAVRKTL
+473 ISQNDVYRKLL
-484 SYTVEVTEVTKTP
+484 SYDVTVTETIKNE
-497 GQVEGGQES
+497 GQVEGGQAS
-506 IESAKET
+506 IDKANND

-524 DAARNAGINVETD
+524 DAAKKTGINVDSE

-565 HTVTLRYNGATVS
+565 HTVTLRYDGATVS
-578 APQPGTPD
+578 APQPGSSDP
-586 SSKDTETRKDVTDN
+586 SKDTETREDIKDYTV
-600 VITGTAYVT
+600 TGTAYVT

-635 DGWTIASKDP
+635 EGWTFDGIDT
-645 EKGTTTYKKEDTVT
+645 EKGTTTYKKEETVT

-673 ITESSASLSDT
+673 ITESSASLSDA
-684 EKEEIAWAEL
+684 EKEEIAWKEL
-694 LNQHPEYKNKDELKA
+694 QNKTGKDKA
-709 AGYNI
+709 TLLQEGYSI
-714 NISSMDFS
+714 DIGSMDFS
-722 GIKCVEW
+722 GIKRVEW
-729 TIDELSESTKTDA
+729 TIDTLSESTKTDT

-757 SIDEKA
+757 SIDENA
-763 RTITVDGKTYDKVT
+763 GTITVDGNIYRNVT
-777 KTNDGYTCTVE
+777 KTDDGYTCTVE

-798 FTKQAGAPLTPEEIQ
+798 FTKKAGAPLTPEEIQ

-838 TKGNETITVD
+838 TKGDETITVD

-867 VTDIIKDNK
+867 VTGIIKDDK

-888 IQEIQSKLLPGE
+888 IQEIQSKLQPGE
-900 ELWIGN
+900 ELRIG
-906 LEVTDKTEKTDIIKY
+906 ETKIDSTTKKEDIIKY
-921 FTTAISPEN
+921 FTKAISPDN

-970 EKTDEFKSFSKAPDG
+970 EKTGEFKYFSKAPDG
-985 SKIEVYWKLT
+985 SKIEVYWKST
-995 WWGGYYYYTDAN
+995 WGWNGYYYYTDAN
-1007 GQEVRVHSN
+1007 GHEVRVDSN
-1016 TVHYEEQRDDIGH
+1016 TVHSEEQRDDIGH

-1039 LLPDKDDKV
+1039 LLPDEDGKV
-1048 DQTDCVLVSKN
+1048 NQTDCVLVSKN

-1064 NYDAGNL
+1064 NYDAGKL
-1071 VNGKGN
+1071 VNGKDN
-1077 QLVGLDSKISWDDE
+1077 QTVGLDSKISWDDE
-1091 GGEGNGHYEYDRGT
+1091 GGEGDGHYEYDRGN
-1105 PNNCPDKSA
+1105 PNKNPDKSA

-1121 VAYDPIKENGS
+1121 VAYDPIKDKDGS
-1132 IKLYQGQRGDYWT
+1132 IKLYQGQWGDYWN
-1145 PGISAEDQAINAYLK
+1145 PGISAEDEAINAYLK

-1166 TAASLTKKERDA
+1166 TYRDLTTKERNA

-1183 VVQIGTTGTN
+1183 VVKIGTTGTN

-1207 ELTAYGYMTRDANT
+1207 ELTAYGYMSRDANT

-1245 KLTQVSEGKVVG
+1245 ELTQVREGKVVG

-1277 FANRLLELNKQT
+1277 FAKRLLELNKQT
-1289 TTHKTSESATAYG
+1289 TTTHKTGEGATAYG
-1302 ENTSGG
+1302 ENTSGD
-1308 FDGAYTQNKSETV
+1308 FDGTYTQKKSETV
-1321 TGSGTGKGHYT
+1321 EGSGTGKGHYT

-1339 KLFTGSGSKEHDEG
+1339 KIFSGSGSKEHDEG
-1353 KVSYTYRT
+1353 SVSYTHRT
-1361 TDKVD
+1361 TDKVN

-1379 AHVDYNYTSIE
+1379 AHVGYNYTSIE

-1404 PPVTPPVD
+1404 PPVTPPE
-1412 PDTPDGPV
+1412 TPV
-1420 EDETPDEVMTPE
+1420 EDETPDEVVTPE
-1432 TPELPAVQDA
+1432 TPELPPVQDA
-1442 APDEVVLPAEPEL
+1442 TPDAPVLPSDAVL
-1455 PAVQDATALPQ
+1455 PAVQDALPQ

>member
-31 GPDPAEDNAA
+31 GPDSVEDNAA
-41 PQAEPV
+41 PQAEP
-47 AESSTPAPVA
+47 APVEGKTA
-57 EEGEKQEKVGEQEE
+57 EGEVEGEEEKQEE
-71 FFPPPVNE
+71 FVPPEND
-79 EAKSEE
+79 EAKKDD
-85 QAPAFGPGTKT
+85 QAPAFGPGTET
-96 DDIIIDYKP
+96 DDITIDYKP
-105 AEKPEEPGESG
+105 AEKPEEP
-116 KDGET
+116 
-121 DGSEGSGET
+121 GET

-211 ETTTTTGTG
+211 QTTTTTGTG
-220 KADSSTTITDTKK
+220 EADSSTTITDTKK

-249 DWKTDKDAKLGD
+249 DWSTDEKAKLGD
-261 YTVDKVEPAKD
+261 YTVKEVEPAKD

-284 PTEEKEMAA
+284 EPETKKMSA
-293 EDIAKLLDVPEGGV
+293 EDVAKLLDVPEDGV
-307 EKKEELDEEG
+307 EKKTDDEG
-317 NPKTTYTLKKEEIST
+317 KTTYILKKEETST

-428 GKEYTYKVKKMEDSK
+428 GKEYTYKVKKTEDSK

-451 ERLGEGFTGDDNGV
+451 ERLGEGFSVDADGDV
-465 YYKGEKLT
+465 CYKGEKLT

-506 IESAKET
+506 IKSAEET

-684 EKEEIAWAEL
+684 EKEEIAWNEL
-694 LNQHPEYKNKDELKA
+694 QNKTGKDKA
-709 AGYNI
+709 TLIQEGYSI
-714 NISSMDFS
+714 DIGSMDFS
-722 GIKCVEW
+722 GIKRVEW

-763 RTITVDGKTYDKVT
+763 GTITVDGKTYDKVT

-838 TKGNETITVD
+838 TKGDETITVD

-985 SKIEVYWKLT
+985 SKIEVYWKST

-1077 QLVGLDSKISWDDE
+1077 QPVGLDSKISWDDE
-1091 GGEGNGHYEYDRGT
+1091 GGEGDGHYEYDRGN

-1121 VAYDPIKENGS
+1121 VAYDPIKENGN
-1132 IKLYQGQRGDYWT
+1132 IKLYQGGYDGWHWV
-1145 PGISAEDQAINAYLK
+1145 SAEDQAINAYLK

-1166 TAASLTKKERDA
+1166 TAASLTKKERNA

-1183 VVQIGTTGTN
+1183 VVKIGTTGTN
-1193 STGESGYQVYLKSS
+1193 STGESGYQVYLKTS

-1277 FANRLLELNKQT
+1277 FANRLLELNQQT

-1308 FDGAYTQNKSETV
+1308 FNGAYTQDKSETV

-1353 KVSYTYRT
+1353 KVSYTHRT
-1361 TDKVD
+1361 TDKVN
-1366 TTPVSKETVTTTD
+1366 TTPVSKETETTTN
-1379 AHVDYNYTSIE
+1379 AHVGYNYTSIE

-1420 EDETPDEVMTPE
+1420 EDETPDEVVTPE
-1432 TPELPAVQDA
+1432 TPELPPVQDA
-1442 APDEVVLPAEPEL
+1442 TPDDAAPETPVLPSDAVL
-1455 PAVQDATALPQ
+1455 PAVQDALPQ

-1478 FSGMLLTIAGAFASL
+1478 FSGMLLTIAGAFTSL

>member
-41 PQAEPV
+41 PQAEP
-47 AESSTPAPVA
+47 APVEGKTA
-57 EEGEKQEKVGEQEE
+57 EGEVEGEEEKQEE
-71 FFPPPVNE
+71 FVPPEND
-79 EAKSEE
+79 EAKKDD

-105 AEKPEEPGESG
+105 AEKPDESG
-116 KDGET
+116 E
-121 DGSEGSGET
+121 SGET

-168 TPDSSSSTTVVDPDA
+168 TPEGSSSTTVVDPDA

-211 ETTTTTGTG
+211 QTTTTTGTG

-261 YTVDKVEPAKD
+261 YKVDKVVESEDK
-272 GNSKTLTLKKTS
+272 NSKTLTLKKTS
-284 PTEEKEMAA
+284 EPKTKEMSA
-293 EDIAKLLDVPEGGV
+293 EDVAKLLDVPEGGV
-307 EKKEELDEEG
+307 EKKTDDEG
-317 NPKTTYTLKKEEIST
+317 NTTYTLKKEETST
-332 DENGNTVTRVTYY
+332 DENGNTVTRTTYY
-345 KITGNTVETTTETT
+345 EITGNSVKTRTETT

-366 GTVDVNN
+366 GTETKKDQ
-373 EDLTT
+373 DLST
-378 EIELPSIT
+378 EAELPDSIT
-386 AKNTDETKTDVIEI
+386 VKNGKSELKVSKDILEKALDNGGTYTDTDKNITYTVTKKEE
-400 SSEKL
+400 SSTKL
-405 GEMLQDEYYNNV
+405 SNE
-417 TGEYVYTENVD
+417 
-428 GKEYTYKVKKMEDSK
+428 
-443 PLTNAQLA
+443 QLA
-451 ERLGEGFTGDDNGV
+451 KRLGDGFTYNAADDSIS
-465 YYKGEKLT
+465 YKGEKLT
-473 FDQMEAVRKTL
+473 ISQNDVYRKLL
-484 SYTVEVTEVTKTP
+484 SYDVTVTETIKNE
-497 GQVEGGQES
+497 GQVEGGQAS
-506 IESAKET
+506 IDKANND

-524 DAARNAGINVETD
+524 DAAKKTGINVDSE

-565 HTVTLRYNGATVS
+565 HTVTLCYDGATVS
-578 APQPGTPD
+578 APEPG
-586 SSKDTETRKDVTDN
+586 SSDPSKNTETREDIKDYTV
-600 VITGTAYVT
+600 TGTAYVT

-635 DGWTIASKDP
+635 EGWTFDGIDT
-645 EKGTTTYKKEDTVT
+645 EKGTTTYKKEETVT

-673 ITESSASLSDT
+673 IKESSASLTDA
-684 EKEEIAWAEL
+684 EKEEIAWKEL
-694 LNQHPEYKNKDELKA
+694 QNKSGKDKA
-709 AGYNI
+709 TLLQEGYSI
-714 NISSMDFS
+714 DIGSMDFS
-722 GIKCVEW
+722 GIKRVEW
-729 TIDELSESTKTDA
+729 TIDTLSESTKTDT

-757 SIDEKA
+757 SIDENA
-763 RTITVDGKTYDKVT
+763 GTITVDGNIYRNVT
-777 KTNDGYTCTVE
+777 KTDDGYTCTVE

-798 FTKQAGAPLTPEEIQ
+798 FTKKAGAPLTPEEIQ

-838 TKGNETITVD
+838 TKGDETITVD

-900 ELWIGN
+900 ELWIG
-906 LEVTDKTEKTDIIKY
+906 KTKIDSTTKKEDIIKY
-921 FTTAISPEN
+921 FTKAISPEN

-985 SKIEVYWKLT
+985 SKIEVYWKST
-995 WWGGYYYYTDAN
+995 WLWYGYYYYTDAN
-1007 GQEVRVHSN
+1007 GQEVRVDNN

-1039 LLPDKDDKV
+1039 LLPDEDGKV

-1077 QLVGLDSKISWDDE
+1077 QPVGLDSKISWDDE
-1091 GGEGNGHYEYDRGT
+1091 GGKGDGHYEYDRGNS
-1105 PNNCPDKSA
+1105 NNCPDKSA

-1145 PGISAEDQAINAYLK
+1145 PGISAEDEAINAYLK
-1160 ATGSSK
+1160 ATGSNK

-1245 KLTQVSEGKVVG
+1245 ELTQVSEGKVVG

-1271 IRSSQD
+1271 IRGSQD
-1277 FANRLLELNKQT
+1277 FAKRLLELNKQT
-1289 TTHKTSESATAYG
+1289 TTTHKTGEGATAYG

-1308 FDGAYTQNKSETV
+1308 FDGAYTQDKSETV

-1339 KLFTGSGSKEHDEG
+1339 KIFSGSGSKEHDEG
-1353 KVSYTYRT
+1353 KVSYTHRT
-1361 TDKVD
+1361 TDKVN
-1366 TTPVSKETVTTTD
+1366 TTPVSKETVTATA
-1379 AHVDYNYTSIE
+1379 AHVGYNYTSIE

-1404 PPVTPPVD
+1404 PPVTPPE
-1412 PDTPDGPV
+1412 TPV
-1420 EDETPDEVMTPE
+1420 EDETPNEVVTPE
-1432 TPELPAVQDA
+1432 TPELPPVQDA
-1442 APDEVVLPAEPEL
+1442 TPDAPVLPSDAVL
-1455 PAVQDATALPQ
+1455 PAVQDALPQ

-1478 FSGMLLTIAGAFASL
+1478 FSGMLLTIVGAFASL

>member
-1 MTNKKL
+1 M
-7 KLAAMSVALTACVA
+7 
-21 AQPMAAHAVE
+21 
-31 GPDPAEDNAA
+31 
-41 PQAEPV
+41 
-47 AESSTPAPVA
+47 
-57 EEGEKQEKVGEQEE
+57 
-71 FFPPPVNE
+71 NE
-79 EAKSEE
+79 EAKKDD

-105 AEKPEEPGESG
+105 AEKPEEPGKSG
-116 KDGET
+116 EDGEA

-233 GEEINLDD
+233 GEEIDLNK
-241 ELGKDVRP
+241 ELGEVRP
-249 DWKTDKDAKLGD
+249 DWKTDKDATLGD
-261 YTVDKVEPAKD
+261 YTVKEVEPSED
-272 GNSKTLTLKKTS
+272 GNSKELTLKKTS

-307 EKKEELDEEG
+307 EKKTDDEG
-317 NPKTTYTLKKEEIST
+317 NTTYTLKKEETST
-332 DENGNTVTRVTYY
+332 DENGNTVTRTTYY
-345 KITGNTVETTTETT
+345 EITGTSVKTRTETT
-359 LVLKVEK
+359 LKLKVEK
-366 GTVDVNN
+366 GTETKKDQ
-373 EDLTT
+373 DLST
-378 EIELPSIT
+378 EAELPDSIT
-386 AKNTDETKTDVIEI
+386 VKNGKSELKVSKDILEKALDNGGTYTDTDKNITYTVTKKEE
-400 SSEKL
+400 SSTKL
-405 GEMLQDEYYNNV
+405 SNE
-417 TGEYVYTENVD
+417 
-428 GKEYTYKVKKMEDSK
+428 
-443 PLTNAQLA
+443 QLA
-451 ERLGEGFTGDDNGV
+451 KRLGDGFTYNAADDSIS
-465 YYKGEKLT
+465 YKGEKLT
-473 FDQMEAVRKTL
+473 ISQNDVYRKLL
-484 SYTVEVTEVTKTP
+484 SYDVTVTETIKNE
-497 GQVEGGQES
+497 GQVEGGQAS
-506 IESAKET
+506 IDKANND

-524 DAARNAGINVETD
+524 DAAKKTGINVDSE

-565 HTVTLRYNGATVS
+565 HTVTLRYDGATVS
-578 APQPGTPD
+578 APQPGSSDP
-586 SSKDTETRKDVTDN
+586 SKDTETREDIKDYTV
-600 VITGTAYVT
+600 TGTAYVT

-635 DGWTIASKDP
+635 EGWTFDGIDT
-645 EKGTTTYKKEDTVT
+645 EKGTTTYKKEETVT

-673 ITESSASLSDT
+673 ITESSASLSDA
-684 EKEEIAWAEL
+684 EKEEIAWKEL
-694 LNQHPEYKNKDELKA
+694 QNKTGKDKA
-709 AGYNI
+709 TLLQEGYSI
-714 NISSMDFS
+714 DIGSMDFS
-722 GIKCVEW
+722 GIKRVEW
-729 TIDELSESTKTDA
+729 TIDTLSESTKTDT

-757 SIDEKA
+757 SIDENA
-763 RTITVDGKTYDKVT
+763 GTITVDGNIYRNVT
-777 KTNDGYTCTVE
+777 KTDDGYTCTVE

-798 FTKQAGAPLTPEEIQ
+798 FTKKAGAPLTPEEIQ

-838 TKGNETITVD
+838 TKGDETITVD

-867 VTDIIKDNK
+867 VTGIIKDDK

-888 IQEIQSKLLPGE
+888 IQEIQSKLQPGE
-900 ELWIGN
+900 ELRIG
-906 LEVTDKTEKTDIIKY
+906 ETKIDSTTKKEDIIKY
-921 FTTAISPEN
+921 FTKAISPDN

-970 EKTDEFKSFSKAPDG
+970 EKTGEFKYFSKAPDG
-985 SKIEVYWKLT
+985 SKIEVYWKST
-995 WWGGYYYYTDAN
+995 WGWNGYYYYTDAN
-1007 GQEVRVHSN
+1007 GHEVRVDSN
-1016 TVHYEEQRDDIGH
+1016 TVHSEEQRDDIGH

-1039 LLPDKDDKV
+1039 LLPDEDGKV
-1048 DQTDCVLVSKN
+1048 NQTDCVLVSKN

-1064 NYDAGNL
+1064 NYDAGKL
-1071 VNGKGN
+1071 VNGKDN
-1077 QLVGLDSKISWDDE
+1077 QTVGLDSKISWDDE
-1091 GGEGNGHYEYDRGT
+1091 GGEGDGHYEYDRGN
-1105 PNNCPDKSA
+1105 PNKNPDKSA

-1121 VAYDPIKENGS
+1121 VAYDPIKDKDGS
-1132 IKLYQGQRGDYWT
+1132 IKLYQGQWGDYWN
-1145 PGISAEDQAINAYLK
+1145 PGISAEDEAINAYLK

-1166 TAASLTKKERDA
+1166 TYRDLTTKERNA

-1183 VVQIGTTGTN
+1183 VVKIGTTGTN

-1207 ELTAYGYMTRDANT
+1207 ELTAYGYMSRDANT

-1245 KLTQVSEGKVVG
+1245 ELTQVREGKVVG

-1277 FANRLLELNKQT
+1277 FAKRLLELNKQT
-1289 TTHKTSESATAYG
+1289 TTHKTGEGATAYG
-1302 ENTSGG
+1302 ENTSGD
-1308 FDGAYTQNKSETV
+1308 FDGTYTQKKSETV
-1321 TGSGTGKGHYT
+1321 EGSGTGKGHYT

-1339 KLFTGSGSKEHDEG
+1339 KIFSGSGSKEHDEG
-1353 KVSYTYRT
+1353 SVSYTHRT
-1361 TDKVD
+1361 TDKVN

-1379 AHVDYNYTSIE
+1379 AHVGYNYTSIE

-1404 PPVTPPVD
+1404 PPVTPPE
-1412 PDTPDGPV
+1412 TPV
-1420 EDETPDEVMTPE
+1420 EDETPDEVVTPE
-1432 TPELPAVQDA
+1432 TPELPPVQDA
-1442 APDEVVLPAEPEL
+1442 TPDAPVLPSDAVL
-1455 PAVQDATALPQ
+1455 PAVQDALPQ

>member
-21 AQPMAAHAVE
+21 AQPMVAHAVE

-41 PQAEPV
+41 PQAEP
-47 AESSTPAPVA
+47 APVEGKTA
-57 EEGEKQEKVGEQEE
+57 EGEVEGEEEKQEE
-71 FFPPPVNE
+71 FVPPEND
-79 EAKSEE
+79 EAKKDD

-105 AEKPEEPGESG
+105 AEKPEEPGKSG
-116 KDGET
+116 EDGET
-121 DGSEGSGET
+121 DGSDGSGET

-168 TPDSSSSTTVVDPDA
+168 TPDSSSSTTVVNPDA

-249 DWKTDKDAKLGD
+249 DWKTDKDAKLGG
-261 YTVDKVEPAKD
+261 YTVDKVENSKD
-272 GNSKTLTLKKTS
+272 GNSKELTLKKTS

-359 LVLKVEK
+359 LKLKVEK
-366 GTVDVNN
+366 GTETKKDQ
-373 EDLTT
+373 DLST
-378 EIELPSIT
+378 EAELPDSIT
-386 AKNTDETKTDVIEI
+386 VKNGKSELKVSKDILEKALDNGGTYTDTDKNITYTVTKKEE
-400 SSEKL
+400 SSTKL
-405 GEMLQDEYYNNV
+405 SNE
-417 TGEYVYTENVD
+417 
-428 GKEYTYKVKKMEDSK
+428 
-443 PLTNAQLA
+443 QLA
-451 ERLGEGFTGDDNGV
+451 KRLGDGFTYNAADDSIS
-465 YYKGEKLT
+465 YKGEKLT
-473 FDQMEAVRKTL
+473 ISQNDVYRKLL
-484 SYTVEVTEVTKTP
+484 SYDVTVTETIKNE
-497 GQVEGGQES
+497 GQVEGGQAS
-506 IESAKET
+506 IDKANND

-524 DAARNAGINVETD
+524 DAAKKTGINVDSE

-565 HTVTLRYNGATVS
+565 HTVTLRYDGATVS
-578 APQPGTPD
+578 APQPGSSDP
-586 SSKDTETRKDVTDN
+586 SKDTETREDIKDYTV
-600 VITGTAYVT
+600 TGTAYVT

-635 DGWTIASKDP
+635 EGWTFDGIDT
-645 EKGTTTYKKEDTVT
+645 EKGTTTYKKEETVT

-673 ITESSASLSDT
+673 ITESSASLSDA
-684 EKEEIAWAEL
+684 EKEEIAWKEL
-694 LNQHPEYKNKDELKA
+694 QNKTGKDKA
-709 AGYNI
+709 TLLQEGYSI
-714 NISSMDFS
+714 DIGSMDFS
-722 GIKCVEW
+722 GIKRVEW
-729 TIDELSESTKTDA
+729 TIDTLSESTKTDT

-757 SIDEKA
+757 SIDENA
-763 RTITVDGKTYDKVT
+763 GTITVDGNIYRNVT
-777 KTNDGYTCTVE
+777 KTDDGYTCTVE

-798 FTKQAGAPLTPEEIQ
+798 FTKKAGAPPTPEEIQ

-838 TKGNETITVD
+838 TKGDETITVD

-867 VTDIIKDNK
+867 VTGIIKDDK

-888 IQEIQSKLLPGE
+888 IQEIQSKLQPGE
-900 ELWIGN
+900 ELRIG
-906 LEVTDKTEKTDIIKY
+906 ETKIDSTTKKEDIIKY
-921 FTTAISPEN
+921 FTKAISPDN

-970 EKTDEFKSFSKAPDG
+970 EKTGEFKYFSKAPDG
-985 SKIEVYWKLT
+985 SKIEVYWKST
-995 WWGGYYYYTDAN
+995 WGWNGYYYYTDAN
-1007 GQEVRVHSN
+1007 GHEVRVDSN
-1016 TVHYEEQRDDIGH
+1016 TVHSEEQRDDIGH

-1039 LLPDKDDKV
+1039 LLPDKDGKV

-1071 VNGKGN
+1071 VNGKDN
-1077 QLVGLDSKISWDDE
+1077 QTVGLDSKISWDDE
-1091 GGEGNGHYEYDRGT
+1091 GGEGSGHYEYDRGNR
-1105 PNNCPDKSA
+1105 NNNPDKSA

-1132 IKLYQGQRGDYWT
+1132 IKLYQGGYDGWHWV
-1145 PGISAEDQAINAYLK
+1145 SAEDQAINAYLK

-1166 TAASLTKKERDA
+1166 TAASLTKKERNA

-1183 VVQIGTTGTN
+1183 VVKIGTTDTN
-1193 STGESGYQVYLKSS
+1193 STGESGYQVYLKTS

-1221 CINSTYKRQDG
+1221 CINSTYKRQTNSWD
-1232 TWGYVGGYDLMIS
+1232 YVGGYDLMIS
-1245 KLTQVSEGKVVG
+1245 KLTQVREGKVVG

-1277 FANRLLELNKQT
+1277 FAKRLLELNKQT
-1289 TTHKTSESATAYG
+1289 TTTHKTGEGATAYG

-1308 FDGAYTQNKSETV
+1308 FDGTYTQKKSETV
-1321 TGSGTGKGHYT
+1321 EGSGTGKGHYT

-1339 KLFTGSGSKEHDEG
+1339 KIFSGSGSKEHDEG
-1353 KVSYTYRT
+1353 SVSYTHRT
-1361 TDKVD
+1361 TDKVN

-1390 TRTVTVNGEETVIV
+1390 TRKVTVSGEETVIV
-1404 PPVTPPVD
+1404 PPVD

-1420 EDETPDEVMTPE
+1420 EDETPDEVVTPE
-1432 TPELPAVQDA
+1432 TPELPPVQDA
-1442 APDEVVLPAEPEL
+1442 TPDAPVLPSDAVL

-1478 FSGMLLTIAGAFASL
+1478 FSGMLLMVVGAFTSL